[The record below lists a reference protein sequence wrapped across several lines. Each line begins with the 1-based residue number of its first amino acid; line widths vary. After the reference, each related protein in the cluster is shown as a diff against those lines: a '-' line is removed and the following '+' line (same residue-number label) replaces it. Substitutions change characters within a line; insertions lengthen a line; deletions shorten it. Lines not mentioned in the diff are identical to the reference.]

1 MSEEVN
7 LSEESNNSE
16 NEANNPENEA
26 NNSENEPLD
35 QKELLEDVAE
45 IRQMIHQQRFAECN
59 PMLFAIIK
67 NCPNQQ
73 PYIHR
78 LVQGLLSTV
87 IANLSLF
94 QRKKMS
100 SVMLGF
106 LKQDAKAIK
115 EFEIPETTPETRAK
129 LVSEAISE
137 LDQFLVDV
145 EMDIRSELGVFKD
158 LKKKGEEIDVKEV
171 KPTLEK
177 FVSREAMLFLNHDLS
192 KEEQDQAS
200 ATLYQ
205 EWEECREKIF
215 GRFVSSGHWNDE
227 ERAEVKDTILS
238 PTVDSLTSQL
248 LVSAITLSA
257 ATVFDMGKFTLLY
270 DIYRQTDDDE
280 VKVRALLGWLL
291 VSMNSS
297 CYEQHPDFLS
307 FAEQLTED
315 CKNDSDLLAE
325 IIKAQKMLAVT
336 VFSEQKSIDYTNDI
350 MSSLSKRFLGD
361 LKNKVADLLE
371 ADEDMRN
378 IFGVEDDEETS
389 DEESPIRSVDINTD
403 EDGDP
408 ALNVG
413 VDSPLSMDEMMD
425 KGIDILL
432 PQFKMLRDQTEFF
445 THLYNWFMPFYL
457 KNPHITEALGFVDEK
472 RKFCKA
478 FCSTARSCPAD
489 AYSLANL
496 IVSHPNEIPE
506 NIVDCYDDPEDE
518 EDGSKPA
525 DEEEIVN
532 EFFKEP
538 EEHRAKRI
546 RINYIRNLLRFS
558 KFYKEKD
565 ELFTILDEL
574 DDDKPAYAVLA
585 GPLFQ
590 DEFFDKYRMAIARYS
605 FRREFPDMVD
615 VMLEGVPC
623 DTLEM
628 HFMKGWVCMQ
638 KEDDHSLRMA
648 VDHFKEMLKMQPDMK
663 PVYLQLGI
671 CYRKLCQV
679 DEYLENFDKL
689 MEFKDSFSE
698 EELFELKLEKL
709 KFIVMNNRLEEAMP
723 LAYELD
729 YTHPESQMAGALLTQ
744 LLIKIGGE
752 HTEGNFQK
760 AHQRLDEYFAEVNEL
775 FGSFEKMK
783 KSGKDP
789 KNMMMQAMD
798 LFFKMMKNDKAAEA
812 YNNYSLGLLALIE
825 HQPKK
830 AVGPFFRAYAYYED
844 KDQDV
849 FFEVLREDYKWLK
862 NYGCSFT
869 DIMII
874 YNQVVAE
881 HQQSQEELKKYA
893 DKSE

>member
-16 NEANNPENEA
+16 NEANNPENE
-26 NNSENEPLD
+26 SLD

-45 IRQMIHQQRFAECN
+45 IRQLIHQQRFTECM
-59 PMLFAIIK
+59 PMLYAIIK
-67 NCPNQQ
+67 NCPNHQ
-73 PYIHR
+73 PYINR

-94 QRKKMS
+94 QRKKIS
-100 SVMLGF
+100 NEKLGF
-106 LKQDAKAIK
+106 LKLDAKAIK
-115 EFEIPETTPETRAK
+115 EFKIPETTPEAREK
-129 LVSEAISE
+129 LVSESISK

-145 EMDIRSELGVFKD
+145 EMDIRSELGIFKD
-158 LKKKGEEIDVKEV
+158 LKKQGEAIDIKEV

-200 ATLYQ
+200 ARLYQ
-205 EWEECREKIF
+205 EWEEYREKIF
-215 GRFVSSGHWNDE
+215 DRFVSSGYWNDE
-227 ERAEVKDTILS
+227 ERAAVKDTILS

-270 DIYRQTDDDE
+270 DIYRLADDDE

-291 VSMNSS
+291 VSMKSNS
-297 CYEQHPDFLS
+297 YEQHPDFRS

-315 CKNDSDLLAE
+315 CKNDPDLLAE

-350 MSSLSKRFLGD
+350 MASLSKRFLGD
-361 LKNKVADLLE
+361 LKDKVADLLE
-371 ADEDMRN
+371 ADEDMKN
-378 IFGVEDDEETS
+378 IFEIDEDEETS
-389 DEESPIRSVDINTD
+389 EESPIRSVDINTD
-403 EDGDP
+403 EDGIDNLD
-408 ALNVG
+408 A
-413 VDSPLSMDEMMD
+413 DIESPLSMDEMMD

-518 EDGSKPA
+518 GDGSEPA

-538 EEHRAKRI
+538 GEHRAKRI

-558 KFYKEKD
+558 KFYTAKD
-565 ELFTILDEL
+565 EIFNILDEL

-605 FRREFPDMVD
+605 FRREFPDLVE

-671 CYRKLCQV
+671 CYRKLSQV

-709 KFIVMNNRLEEAMP
+709 KFLIMNNRLEEAMP

-744 LLIKIGGE
+744 LLIKTGGE
-752 HTEGNFQK
+752 HAEENFKK

-783 KSGKDP
+783 KSGKNP

-869 DIMII
+869 DIMIV
-874 YNQVVAE
+874 YNQIVAE

>member
-7 LSEESNNSE
+7 LSEESNN
-16 NEANNPENEA
+16 PEEDV
-26 NNSENEPLD
+26 LD
-35 QKELLEDVAE
+35 QDFLLEKVDE
-45 IRQMIHQQRFAECN
+45 MRDLIHQQRFTECK
-59 PMLFAIIK
+59 PILVAIFE
-67 NCPNQQ
+67 NCPNHKQ
-73 PYIHR
+73 YMRR
-78 LVQGLLSTV
+78 LMHGLLKTV
-87 IANLSLF
+87 LANMSLL
-94 QRKKMS
+94 QCKKLPDD
-100 SVMLGF
+100 MLGF
-106 LKQDAKAIK
+106 LKQYVKPSEELD
-115 EFEIPETTPETRAK
+115 IPEMTPEARTKFVFGA
-129 LVSEAISE
+129 VSE
-137 LDQFLVDV
+137 LDQLLVDI
-145 EMDIRSELGVFKD
+145 EMDIRSDQGIFKD
-158 LKKKGEEIDVKEV
+158 LKKQGEAIDIKEV

-200 ATLYQ
+200 ARLYQ
-205 EWEECREKIF
+205 EWEEYREKIF
-215 GRFVSSGHWNDE
+215 DRFVSSGYWNNE
-227 ERAEVKDTILS
+227 ERAVVKDTILS

-270 DIYRQTDDDE
+270 DIYRLADDDE

-291 VSMNSS
+291 VSTNCGS
-297 CYEQHPDFLS
+297 YEQQPDFRS

-315 CKNDSDLLAE
+315 CKNDPDLLAE

-350 MSSLSKRFLGD
+350 MASLSKRFLDD
-361 LKNKVADLLE
+361 LRDKVADLLE

-378 IFGVEDDEETS
+378 IFGIEDDEETS
-389 DEESPIRSVDINTD
+389 EESPIRSDDTNTD
-403 EDGDP
+403 EDRIPNLD
-408 ALNVG
+408 A
-413 VDSPLSMDEMMD
+413 DIESPLSMDEMMD

-518 EDGSKPA
+518 EDGSESA
-525 DEEEIVN
+525 DEEEIVK
-532 EFFKEP
+532 EFFNEP

-546 RINYIRNLLRFS
+546 RINYIRNLMRFS
-558 KFYKEKD
+558 KFYTAKD
-565 ELFTILDEL
+565 EIFNIFDEL

-605 FRREFPDMVD
+605 FRREFPDLVE

-638 KEDDHSLRMA
+638 KGDNHSLRMA
-648 VDHFKEMLKMQPDMK
+648 VDYFKKMLKIKPDMK
-663 PVYLQLGI
+663 QVYLQLGT
-671 CYRKLCQV
+671 CYRNLIQV

-698 EELFELKLEKL
+698 EELFELKLDKL
-709 KFIVMNNRLEEAMP
+709 KFIVMNNRFEEAMP

-729 YTHPESQMAGALLTQ
+729 YTHPENQMAGALLTQ

-752 HTEGNFQK
+752 HAEENFQK

-783 KSGKDP
+783 KAGKDT

-798 LFFKMMKNDKAAEA
+798 LFFKMMKNDKLAEA

-830 AVGPFFRAYAYYED
+830 AMGPFFRVYAYYVE
-844 KDQDV
+844 KDENV
-849 FFEVLREDYKWLK
+849 FFEALKEDYKWLK
-862 NYGCSFT
+862 NYGCSYT
-869 DIMII
+869 DLMII

-881 HQQSQEELKKYA
+881 HQKSQEEIKKYA

>member
-7 LSEESNNSE
+7 LSEESNN
-16 NEANNPENEA
+16 PEEVLA
-26 NNSENEPLD
+26 
-35 QKELLEDVAE
+35 QKELLEDVVE

-59 PMLFAIIK
+59 PMLFAIVK
-67 NCPNQQ
+67 NSPNHQ

-87 IANLSLF
+87 IASLSLF
-94 QRKKMS
+94 QRKKIS
-100 SVMLGF
+100 TEMLGF
-106 LKQDAKAIK
+106 LKLDAKAVK
-115 EFEIPETTPETRAK
+115 EFKIPETTPEGRAK

-137 LDQFLVDV
+137 LDQFLVDI
-145 EMDIRSELGVFKD
+145 EMDIRSEQGIFKD
-158 LKKKGEEIDVKEV
+158 LKKQGEEIDIKEV

-200 ATLYQ
+200 ARLYQ
-205 EWEECREKIF
+205 EWEEYREKIF
-215 GRFVSSGHWNDE
+215 DRFVSSGYWNDE
-227 ERAEVKDTILS
+227 ERAVVKDTILS

-270 DIYRQTDDDE
+270 DIYRLADDDE

-291 VSMNSS
+291 VSTNCG
-297 CYEQHPDFLS
+297 CYEQQPDFRS

-350 MSSLSKRFLGD
+350 MASLSKRFLGD
-361 LKNKVADLLE
+361 LKDKVANLLE
-371 ADEDMRN
+371 ADEDMQN
-378 IFGVEDDEETS
+378 IFGIEDDEETS
-389 DEESPIRSVDINTD
+389 EESPIRSVDINTD
-403 EDGDP
+403 EDGIPNLD
-408 ALNVG
+408 VDM
-413 VDSPLSMDEMMD
+413 DSPLSMDEMMD

-518 EDGSKPA
+518 GDGSEPA

-538 EEHRAKRI
+538 GEHRAKRI

-558 KFYKEKD
+558 KFYTAKD
-565 ELFTILDEL
+565 EIFNILDEL

-605 FRREFPDMVD
+605 FRREFPDLVE

-648 VDHFKEMLKMQPDMK
+648 VDHFKKMLKIKPDMK
-663 PVYLQLGI
+663 QVYLQLGI
-671 CYRKLCQV
+671 CYRNLIQV

-698 EELFELKLEKL
+698 EELFELKLDKL
-709 KFIVMNNRLEEAMP
+709 KFIVMNNRFEEAMP

-729 YTHPESQMAGALLTQ
+729 YTHPENQMAGALLTQ

-752 HTEGNFQK
+752 HAEENFLK
-760 AHQRLDEYFAEVNEL
+760 AHQRLDEYFAEANEL

-783 KSGKDP
+783 KEGKDT

-830 AVGPFFRAYAYYED
+830 AMGPFFRAYAYYVE
-844 KDQDV
+844 KDENV
-849 FFEVLREDYKWLK
+849 FFEALKEDYKWLK
-862 NYGCSFT
+862 DYGCSYT
-869 DIMII
+869 DLMII

-881 HQQSQEELKKYA
+881 HQKSQEEIKKYA

>member
-7 LSEESNNSE
+7 LSEESNN
-16 NEANNPENEA
+16 PEEDV
-26 NNSENEPLD
+26 LD
-35 QKELLEDVAE
+35 QDFLLEKVDE
-45 IRQMIHQQRFAECN
+45 MRDLIHQQRFTECK
-59 PMLFAIIK
+59 PILVAIFE
-67 NCPNQQ
+67 NCPNHKQ
-73 PYIHR
+73 YMRR
-78 LVQGLLSTV
+78 LMHGLLKTV
-87 IANLSLF
+87 LANMSLL
-94 QRKKMS
+94 QCKKLPDD
-100 SVMLGF
+100 MLGF
-106 LKQDAKAIK
+106 LKQYVKPSEELD
-115 EFEIPETTPETRAK
+115 IPEMTPEARTKFVFGA
-129 LVSEAISE
+129 VSE
-137 LDQFLVDV
+137 LDQLLVDI
-145 EMDIRSELGVFKD
+145 EMDIRSDQGIFKD
-158 LKKKGEEIDVKEV
+158 LKKQGEAIDIKEV

-200 ATLYQ
+200 ARLYQ
-205 EWEECREKIF
+205 EWEEYREKIF
-215 GRFVSSGHWNDE
+215 DRFVSSGYWNNE
-227 ERAEVKDTILS
+227 ERAVVKDTILS

-270 DIYRQTDDDE
+270 DIYRLADDDE

-291 VSMNSS
+291 VSTNCGS
-297 CYEQHPDFLS
+297 YEQQPDFRS

-315 CKNDSDLLAE
+315 CKNDPDLLAE

-350 MSSLSKRFLGD
+350 MASLSKRFLDD
-361 LKNKVADLLE
+361 LRDKVADLLE

-378 IFGVEDDEETS
+378 IFGIEDDEETS
-389 DEESPIRSVDINTD
+389 EESPIRSDDTNTD
-403 EDGDP
+403 EDRIPNLD
-408 ALNVG
+408 A
-413 VDSPLSMDEMMD
+413 DIESPLSMDEMMD

-496 IVSHPNEIPE
+496 IVSHSNEIPE

-518 EDGSKPA
+518 EDGSESA
-525 DEEEIVN
+525 DEEEIVK
-532 EFFKEP
+532 EFFNEP

-546 RINYIRNLLRFS
+546 RINYIRNLMRFS
-558 KFYKEKD
+558 KFYTAKD
-565 ELFTILDEL
+565 ELFNIFDEL

-605 FRREFPDMVD
+605 FRREFPDLVE

-638 KEDDHSLRMA
+638 KGDNHSLRMA
-648 VDHFKEMLKMQPDMK
+648 VDHFKKMLKIKPDMK
-663 PVYLQLGI
+663 QVYLQLGT
-671 CYRKLCQV
+671 CYRNLIQV

-698 EELFELKLEKL
+698 EELFELKLDKL
-709 KFIVMNNRLEEAMP
+709 KFIVMNNRFEEAMP

-729 YTHPESQMAGALLTQ
+729 YTHPENQMAGALLTQ

-752 HTEGNFQK
+752 HTEENFQK

-783 KSGKDP
+783 KAGKDT

-798 LFFKMMKNDKAAEA
+798 LFFKMMKNDKLAEA

-830 AVGPFFRAYAYYED
+830 AMGPFFRVYAYYVE
-844 KDQDV
+844 KDENV
-849 FFEVLREDYKWLK
+849 FFEALKEDYKWLK
-862 NYGCSFT
+862 NYGCSYT
-869 DIMII
+869 DLMII

-881 HQQSQEELKKYA
+881 HQKSQEEIKKYA

>member
-7 LSEESNNSE
+7 LSEESNN
-16 NEANNPENEA
+16 PEEVLA
-26 NNSENEPLD
+26 
-35 QKELLEDVAE
+35 QKELLEDVVE

-59 PMLFAIIK
+59 PMLFAIVK
-67 NCPNQQ
+67 NSPNHQ

-87 IANLSLF
+87 IASLSLF
-94 QRKKMS
+94 QRKKIS
-100 SVMLGF
+100 TEMLGF
-106 LKQDAKAIK
+106 LKLDAKAVK
-115 EFEIPETTPETRAK
+115 EFKIPETTPEGRAK

-137 LDQFLVDV
+137 LDQFLVDI
-145 EMDIRSELGVFKD
+145 EMDIRSEQGIFKD
-158 LKKKGEEIDVKEV
+158 LKKQGEAIDIKEV

-200 ATLYQ
+200 ARLYQ
-205 EWEECREKIF
+205 EWEEYREKIF
-215 GRFVSSGHWNDE
+215 DRFVSSGYWNDE
-227 ERAEVKDTILS
+227 ERAVVKDTILS

-270 DIYRQTDDDE
+270 DIYRLADDDE

-291 VSMNSS
+291 VSTNCG
-297 CYEQHPDFLS
+297 CYEQQPDFRS

-350 MSSLSKRFLGD
+350 MASLSKRFLGD
-361 LKNKVADLLE
+361 LKDKVANLLE
-371 ADEDMRN
+371 ADEDMQN
-378 IFGVEDDEETS
+378 IFGIEDDEETS
-389 DEESPIRSVDINTD
+389 EESPIRSVDINTD
-403 EDGDP
+403 EDGIPNLD
-408 ALNVG
+408 VDM
-413 VDSPLSMDEMMD
+413 DSPLSMDEMMD

-432 PQFKMLRDQTEFF
+432 PQFKMLRDQTDFF

-518 EDGSKPA
+518 GDGSEPA

-538 EEHRAKRI
+538 GEHRAKRI

-558 KFYKEKD
+558 KFYTAKD
-565 ELFTILDEL
+565 EIFNILDEL

-605 FRREFPDMVD
+605 FRREFPDLVE

-638 KEDDHSLRMA
+638 KGDNHSLCMA
-648 VDHFKEMLKMQPDMK
+648 VDHFKKMLKIKPDMK
-663 PVYLQLGI
+663 QVYLQLGI
-671 CYRKLCQV
+671 CYRNLIQV

-698 EELFELKLEKL
+698 EELFELKLDKL
-709 KFIVMNNRLEEAMP
+709 KFIVMNNRFEEAMP

-729 YTHPESQMAGALLTQ
+729 YTHPENQMAGALLTQ

-752 HTEGNFQK
+752 HAEENFQK

-783 KSGKDP
+783 KEGKDT

-798 LFFKMMKNDKAAEA
+798 LFFKMMKNDKLAEA

-830 AVGPFFRAYAYYED
+830 AMGPFFRAYAYYVE
-844 KDQDV
+844 KDENV
-849 FFEVLREDYKWLK
+849 FFEALKEDYKWLK
-862 NYGCSFT
+862 NYGCSYT
-869 DIMII
+869 DLMII

-881 HQQSQEELKKYA
+881 HQKSQEEIKKYA

>member
-7 LSEESNNSE
+7 LSEESNN
-16 NEANNPENEA
+16 PEEVLA
-26 NNSENEPLD
+26 
-35 QKELLEDVAE
+35 QKELLEDVVE

-67 NCPNQQ
+67 NSPNHQ

-87 IANLSLF
+87 IASLSLF
-94 QRKKMS
+94 QRKKIS
-100 SVMLGF
+100 TEMLGF
-106 LKQDAKAIK
+106 LKLDAKAVK
-115 EFEIPETTPETRAK
+115 EFKIPETTPEGRAK
-129 LVSEAISE
+129 LVSDAISE
-137 LDQFLVDV
+137 LDQFLVDI
-145 EMDIRSELGVFKD
+145 EMDIRSEQGIFKD
-158 LKKKGEEIDVKEV
+158 LKKQGEAIDIKEV

-200 ATLYQ
+200 ARLYL
-205 EWEECREKIF
+205 EWEEYREKIF
-215 GRFVSSGHWNDE
+215 DRFVTAGYWNDE
-227 ERAEVKDTILS
+227 ERAVVKDTILS

-257 ATVFDMGKFTLLY
+257 ATVFDMDKFTLLY
-270 DIYRQTDDDE
+270 DIYRQADDDE

-291 VSMNSS
+291 VSTNCG
-297 CYEQHPDFLS
+297 CYEQHPDFRS

-315 CKNDSDLLAE
+315 CKNDPDLLAE

-350 MSSLSKRFLGD
+350 MASLSKRFLGD
-361 LKNKVADLLE
+361 LKDKVADLLE

-378 IFGVEDDEETS
+378 IFEIDEDEETS
-389 DEESPIRSVDINTD
+389 EESPIRSVDINTD
-403 EDGDP
+403 EDGIDNLD
-408 ALNVG
+408 A
-413 VDSPLSMDEMMD
+413 DIESPLSMDEMMD

-518 EDGSKPA
+518 EDGSVSA
-525 DEEEIVN
+525 DEEEIVK
-532 EFFKEP
+532 EFFNEP

-605 FRREFPDMVD
+605 FRREFPDLVE

-638 KEDDHSLRMA
+638 KGDNHSLCMA
-648 VDHFKEMLKMQPDMK
+648 VDHFKKMLKIKPDMK
-663 PVYLQLGI
+663 QVYLQLGI
-671 CYRKLCQV
+671 CYRNLIQV

-698 EELFELKLEKL
+698 EELFELKLDKL
-709 KFIVMNNRLEEAMP
+709 KFIVMNNRFEEAMP

-729 YTHPESQMAGALLTQ
+729 YTHPENQMAGALLTQ

-752 HTEGNFQK
+752 HAEGNFQK

-783 KSGKDP
+783 KEGKDT

-830 AVGPFFRAYAYYED
+830 AMGPFFRAYAYYVE
-844 KDQDV
+844 KDENV
-849 FFEVLREDYKWLK
+849 FFEALKEDYKWLK
-862 NYGCSFT
+862 NYGCSYT
-869 DIMII
+869 DLMII

-881 HQQSQEELKKYA
+881 HQKSQEEIKKYA

>member
-7 LSEESNNSE
+7 LSEESNN
-16 NEANNPENEA
+16 PEEV
-26 NNSENEPLD
+26 LD
-35 QKELLEDVAE
+35 QDFLLEKIDE
-45 IRQMIHQQRFAECN
+45 MRQLIHQQRFTECKPLLVAVFTPLPSN
-59 PMLFAIIK
+59 K
-67 NCPNQQ
+67 QYVN
-73 PYIHR
+73 R
-78 LVQGLLSTV
+78 LLQSLLTALA
-87 IANLSLF
+87 ANMSLF
-94 QRKKMS
+94 QRKKIPDG
-100 SVMLGF
+100 VFGF
-106 LKQDAKAIK
+106 PLQHIK
-115 EFEIPETTPETRAK
+115 SFEELDIPEMTPETRAK
-129 LVSEAISE
+129 YISSAISG
-137 LDQFLVDV
+137 LDQLLEDI
-145 EMDIRSELGVFKD
+145 EMDIRSDQGVFKD
-158 LKKKGEEIDVKEV
+158 LKKQGEAIDIKEV

-200 ATLYQ
+200 ARLYQ
-205 EWEECREKIF
+205 EWEEYREKIF
-215 GRFVSSGHWNDE
+215 GRFVSSGYWNDE
-227 ERAEVKDTILS
+227 ERAVVKDTILS

-291 VSMNSS
+291 VSTNCG
-297 CYEQHPDFLS
+297 CYEQQPDFRS

-350 MSSLSKRFLGD
+350 MASLSKRFLGD
-361 LKNKVADLLE
+361 LKDKVANLLE

-378 IFGVEDDEETS
+378 IFGIEDDEETS
-389 DEESPIRSVDINTD
+389 EESPIRSVDINTD
-403 EDGDP
+403 EDGVDN
-408 ALNVG
+408 LNVG

-432 PQFKMLRDQTEFF
+432 PQFKMLRDQTDFF

-457 KNPHITEALGFVDEK
+457 KNPHVTEALGFVDEK

-496 IVSHPNEIPE
+496 IISHPNEIPE

-518 EDGSKPA
+518 GDGSEPA

-538 EEHRAKRI
+538 GEHRAKRI

-605 FRREFPDMVD
+605 FRREFPDLVE

-638 KEDDHSLRMA
+638 KGDDHSLRMA
-648 VDHFKEMLKMQPDMK
+648 VDHFKKMLKIKPDMK
-663 PVYLQLGI
+663 QVYLQLGI
-671 CYRKLCQV
+671 CYRNLIQV

-698 EELFELKLEKL
+698 EELFKLKLDKL
-709 KFIVMNNRLEEAMP
+709 KFIVMNNRFEEAMP

-729 YTHPESQMAGALLTQ
+729 YTHLENQMAGALLTQ

-752 HTEGNFQK
+752 HAEENFQK
-760 AHQRLDEYFAEVNEL
+760 AHQRLDEYFAEANEL

-783 KSGKDP
+783 KEGKDT

-830 AVGPFFRAYAYYED
+830 AMGPFFRAYAYYVE
-844 KDQDV
+844 KDENV
-849 FFEVLREDYKWLK
+849 FFEALKEDYKWLK
-862 NYGCSFT
+862 NYGCSYT
-869 DIMII
+869 DLMII

-881 HQQSQEELKKYA
+881 HQKSQEEIKKYA

>member
-1 MSEEVN
+1 MSEKVN
-7 LSEESNNSE
+7 LSEESNSQE
-16 NEANNPENEA
+16 EV
-26 NNSENEPLD
+26 LD
-35 QKELLEDVAE
+35 QDELLEKIDE
-45 IRQMIHQQRFAECN
+45 MRQLIHQQRFTECK
-59 PMLFAIIK
+59 PMLVEVFTPFSSNKQYINRLMQSLLTSLFA
-67 NCPNQQ
+67 NM
-73 PYIHR
+73 
-78 LVQGLLSTV
+78 
-87 IANLSLF
+87 SLF
-94 QRKKMS
+94 QRKKIPDG
-100 SVMLGF
+100 VFGF
-106 LKQDAKAIK
+106 PIQHNKS
-115 EFEIPETTPETRAK
+115 FEELDIPEMTPETIAK
-129 LVSEAISE
+129 YISSTISG
-137 LDQFLVDV
+137 LDQLLVDV
-145 EMDIRSELGVFKD
+145 EMDIRSDQGVFKD
-158 LKKKGEEIDVKEV
+158 LKKLGEEIDIKEV
-171 KPTLEK
+171 KSTLEK

-200 ATLYQ
+200 ARLYQ

-215 GRFVSSGHWNDE
+215 GRFVSSGYWNDE
-227 ERAEVKDTILS
+227 ERAAVKDTILS

-291 VSMNSS
+291 VSMKSNS
-297 CYEQHPDFLS
+297 CEQHPDFRS

-361 LKNKVADLLE
+361 LKNKVADLLD

-378 IFGVEDDEETS
+378 LFGIDEDEETS
-389 DEESPIRSVDINTD
+389 EEESPIRSVDINTD
-403 EDGDP
+403 EDGVDN
-408 ALNVG
+408 LNVD

-432 PQFKMLRDQTEFF
+432 PQFKMLRDQTDFF

-457 KNPHITEALGFVDEK
+457 KNPHVTEALGFVDEK

-496 IVSHPNEIPE
+496 IISHPNEIPE

-518 EDGSKPA
+518 GDGSEPA

-538 EEHRAKRI
+538 GEHRAKRI

-605 FRREFPDMVD
+605 FRREFPDMVE

-638 KEDDHSLRMA
+638 KGDDHSLRMA
-648 VDHFKEMLKMQPDMK
+648 VDHFKKMLKIKPDMK
-663 PVYLQLGI
+663 QVYLQLGI
-671 CYRKLCQV
+671 CYRNLIQV

-698 EELFELKLEKL
+698 EELFELKLDKL
-709 KFIVMNNRLEEAMP
+709 KFIVMNNRFEEAMP

-729 YTHPESQMAGALLTQ
+729 YTHPENQMAGALLTQ

-752 HTEGNFQK
+752 HAEENFQK

-775 FGSFEKMK
+775 FGSFDKMK
-783 KSGKDP
+783 KSGKDT

-798 LFFKMMKNDKAAEA
+798 LFFKMMKNDKLAEA
-812 YNNYSLGLLALIE
+812 YNNYSQGLLALIE

-830 AVGPFFRAYAYYED
+830 ALEPFFRAYAYYVE
-844 KDQDV
+844 KDENV
-849 FFEVLREDYKWLK
+849 FFEALKEDYKWLK
-862 NYGCSFT
+862 NYGCSYT
-869 DIMII
+869 DLMII

-881 HQQSQEELKKYA
+881 HQQTEDELKKYA

>member
-7 LSEESNNSE
+7 LSEESNN
-16 NEANNPENEA
+16 PEEDV
-26 NNSENEPLD
+26 LD
-35 QKELLEDVAE
+35 QDFLLEKVDE
-45 IRQMIHQQRFAECN
+45 MRDLIHQQRFSECK
-59 PMLFAIIK
+59 PMLVEIFTPFSSNKQYINRLLQSLLTSLFA
-67 NCPNQQ
+67 NM
-73 PYIHR
+73 
-78 LVQGLLSTV
+78 
-87 IANLSLF
+87 SLF
-94 QRKKMS
+94 QRKKIPDG
-100 SVMLGF
+100 VFGF
-106 LKQDAKAIK
+106 PIQHNKS
-115 EFEIPETTPETRAK
+115 FEELDIPEMTPEARAK
-129 LVSEAISE
+129 YISSTISG
-137 LDQFLVDV
+137 LDQLLVDV
-145 EMDIRSELGVFKD
+145 EMDIRSDQGVFKD
-158 LKKKGEEIDVKEV
+158 LKKLGEEIDIKEV
-171 KPTLEK
+171 KSTLEK

-200 ATLYQ
+200 ARLYQ

-215 GRFVSSGHWNDE
+215 GRFVSSGYWNDE
-227 ERAEVKDTILS
+227 ERAAVKDTILS

-291 VSMNSS
+291 VSTNCG
-297 CYEQHPDFLS
+297 CYEQHPDFRS

-361 LKNKVADLLE
+361 LKNKVADLLD

-378 IFGVEDDEETS
+378 LFGIDEDEETS
-389 DEESPIRSVDINTD
+389 EEESPIRSVDINTD
-403 EDGDP
+403 EDGVDN
-408 ALNVG
+408 LNVD

-432 PQFKMLRDQTEFF
+432 PQFKMLRDQTDFF

-457 KNPHITEALGFVDEK
+457 KNPHVTEALGFVDEK

-496 IVSHPNEIPE
+496 IISHPNEIPE
-506 NIVDCYDDPEDE
+506 NIVDCYDDPEDDG
-518 EDGSKPA
+518 DGSEPA

-538 EEHRAKRI
+538 GEHRAKRI

-605 FRREFPDMVD
+605 FRREFPDMVE

-638 KEDDHSLRMA
+638 KGDDHSLRMA
-648 VDHFKEMLKMQPDMK
+648 VDHFKKMLKIKPDMK
-663 PVYLQLGI
+663 QVYLQLGI
-671 CYRKLCQV
+671 CYRNLIQV

-698 EELFELKLEKL
+698 EELFELKLDKL
-709 KFIVMNNRLEEAMP
+709 KFIVMNNRFEEAMP

-729 YTHPESQMAGALLTQ
+729 YTHPENQMAGALLTQ

-752 HTEGNFQK
+752 HAEENFQK

-775 FGSFEKMK
+775 FGSFDKMK
-783 KSGKDP
+783 KSGKDT

-798 LFFKMMKNDKAAEA
+798 LFFKMMKNDKLAEA
-812 YNNYSLGLLALIE
+812 YNNYSQGLLALIE

-830 AVGPFFRAYAYYED
+830 ALEPFFRAYAYYVE
-844 KDQDV
+844 KDENV
-849 FFEVLREDYKWLK
+849 FFEALKEDYKWLK
-862 NYGCSFT
+862 NYGCSYT
-869 DIMII
+869 DLMII

-881 HQQSQEELKKYA
+881 HQQTEDELKKYA

>member
-1 MSEEVN
+1 MSEKVN
-7 LSEESNNSE
+7 LSEESNSQE
-16 NEANNPENEA
+16 EV
-26 NNSENEPLD
+26 LD
-35 QKELLEDVAE
+35 QDELLEKIDE
-45 IRQMIHQQRFAECN
+45 MRQLIHQQRFTECK
-59 PMLFAIIK
+59 PMLVEVFTPFSSNKQYINRLMQSLLTSLFA
-67 NCPNQQ
+67 NM
-73 PYIHR
+73 
-78 LVQGLLSTV
+78 
-87 IANLSLF
+87 SLF
-94 QRKKMS
+94 QRKKIPDGVFGIPIQHNKS
-100 SVMLGF
+100 
-106 LKQDAKAIK
+106 
-115 EFEIPETTPETRAK
+115 FEELDIPEMTPETRVK
-129 LVSEAISE
+129 YISSTISG
-137 LDQFLVDV
+137 LDQLLVDI
-145 EMDIRSELGVFKD
+145 EMDIRSEQGIFKD
-158 LKKKGEEIDVKEV
+158 LKKQGETIDIKEV

-200 ATLYQ
+200 ARLYQ
-205 EWEECREKIF
+205 EWEEYREKIF
-215 GRFVSSGHWNDE
+215 DRFVSSGYWNDE
-227 ERAEVKDTILS
+227 ERAVVKDTILS
-238 PTVDSLTSQL
+238 PTVDSLSSQL

-297 CYEQHPDFLS
+297 YCEQQPDFRS

-315 CKNDSDLLAE
+315 CKNDPDLLAE

-350 MSSLSKRFLGD
+350 MASLSKRFLDD
-361 LKNKVADLLE
+361 LRDKVADLLE

-378 IFGVEDDEETS
+378 IFGIEDDEETS
-389 DEESPIRSVDINTD
+389 EESPIRSDDTNTD
-403 EDGDP
+403 KDGIPNLD
-408 ALNVG
+408 A
-413 VDSPLSMDEMMD
+413 DIESPLSMDEMMD

-518 EDGSKPA
+518 GDGSEPA

-538 EEHRAKRI
+538 GEHRAKRI

-605 FRREFPDMVD
+605 FRREFPDLVE

-638 KEDDHSLRMA
+638 KGDNHSLRMA
-648 VDHFKEMLKMQPDMK
+648 VDHFKKMLKIKPDMK
-663 PVYLQLGI
+663 QVYLQLGT
-671 CYRKLCQV
+671 CYRNLIQV

-698 EELFELKLEKL
+698 EELFELKLDKL
-709 KFIVMNNRLEEAMP
+709 KFIVMNNRFEEAMP

-729 YTHPESQMAGALLTQ
+729 YTHPENQMAGALLTQ

-752 HTEGNFQK
+752 HAEENFQK

-783 KSGKDP
+783 KAGKDT

-798 LFFKMMKNDKAAEA
+798 LFFKMMKNDKLAEA

-830 AVGPFFRAYAYYED
+830 AMGPFFRVYAYYVE
-844 KDQDV
+844 KDENV
-849 FFEVLREDYKWLK
+849 FFEALKEDYKWLK
-862 NYGCSFT
+862 NYGCSYT
-869 DIMII
+869 DLMII

-881 HQQSQEELKKYA
+881 HQKSQEEIKKYA

>member
-7 LSEESNNSE
+7 LSEESNN
-16 NEANNPENEA
+16 PEEDV
-26 NNSENEPLD
+26 LD
-35 QKELLEDVAE
+35 QDFLLEKVDE
-45 IRQMIHQQRFAECN
+45 MRDLIHQQRFTECK
-59 PMLFAIIK
+59 PILVAIFE
-67 NCPNQQ
+67 NCPNHKQ
-73 PYIHR
+73 YMRR
-78 LVQGLLSTV
+78 LMHGLLKTV
-87 IANLSLF
+87 LANMSLL
-94 QRKKMS
+94 QCKKLPDD
-100 SVMLGF
+100 MLGF
-106 LKQDAKAIK
+106 LKQYVKPSEELD
-115 EFEIPETTPETRAK
+115 IPEMTPEARTKFVFGA
-129 LVSEAISE
+129 VSE
-137 LDQFLVDV
+137 LDQLLVDI
-145 EMDIRSELGVFKD
+145 EMDIRSDQGIFKD
-158 LKKKGEEIDVKEV
+158 LKKQGEAIDIKEV

-192 KEEQDQAS
+192 KEKQDQAS
-200 ATLYQ
+200 ARLYQ
-205 EWEECREKIF
+205 EWEEYREKIF
-215 GRFVSSGHWNDE
+215 DRFVSSGYWNNE
-227 ERAEVKDTILS
+227 ERAVVKDTILS

-270 DIYRQTDDDE
+270 DIYRLADDDE

-291 VSMNSS
+291 VSTNCGS
-297 CYEQHPDFLS
+297 YEQQPDFRS

-315 CKNDSDLLAE
+315 CKNDPDLLAE

-350 MSSLSKRFLGD
+350 MASLSKRFLDD
-361 LKNKVADLLE
+361 LRDKVADLLE

-378 IFGVEDDEETS
+378 IFGIEDDEETS
-389 DEESPIRSVDINTD
+389 EESPIRSDDTNTD
-403 EDGDP
+403 EDRIPNLD
-408 ALNVG
+408 A
-413 VDSPLSMDEMMD
+413 DIESPLSMDEMMD

-518 EDGSKPA
+518 EDGSESA
-525 DEEEIVN
+525 DEEEIVK
-532 EFFKEP
+532 EFFNEP

-546 RINYIRNLLRFS
+546 RINYIRNLMRFS
-558 KFYKEKD
+558 KFYTAKD
-565 ELFTILDEL
+565 EIFNIFDEL

-605 FRREFPDMVD
+605 FRREFPDLVE

-638 KEDDHSLRMA
+638 KGDNHSLRMA
-648 VDHFKEMLKMQPDMK
+648 VDHFKKMLKIKPDMK
-663 PVYLQLGI
+663 QVYLQLGT
-671 CYRKLCQV
+671 CYRNLIQV

-698 EELFELKLEKL
+698 EELFELKLDKL
-709 KFIVMNNRLEEAMP
+709 KFIVMNNRFEEAMP

-729 YTHPESQMAGALLTQ
+729 YTHPENQMAGALLTQ

-752 HTEGNFQK
+752 HAEENFQK

-783 KSGKDP
+783 KAGKDT

-798 LFFKMMKNDKAAEA
+798 LFFKMMKNDKLAEA

-830 AVGPFFRAYAYYED
+830 AMGPFFRVYAYYVE
-844 KDQDV
+844 KDENV
-849 FFEVLREDYKWLK
+849 FFEALKEDYKWLK
-862 NYGCSFT
+862 NYGCSYT
-869 DIMII
+869 DLMII

-881 HQQSQEELKKYA
+881 HQKSQEEIKKYA

>member
-7 LSEESNNSE
+7 LSEESNN
-16 NEANNPENEA
+16 PEEV
-26 NNSENEPLD
+26 LD
-35 QKELLEDVAE
+35 QDELLEKIDE
-45 IRQMIHQQRFAECN
+45 MRQLIHQQRFTECKPLLVAVFTPLPSN
-59 PMLFAIIK
+59 K
-67 NCPNQQ
+67 QYVN
-73 PYIHR
+73 R
-78 LVQGLLSTV
+78 LLQSLLTALA
-87 IANLSLF
+87 ANMSLF
-94 QRKKMS
+94 QRKKIPDG
-100 SVMLGF
+100 VFGF
-106 LKQDAKAIK
+106 PLQHIK
-115 EFEIPETTPETRAK
+115 SFEELDIPEMTPETRAK
-129 LVSEAISE
+129 YISSAISG
-137 LDQFLVDV
+137 LDQLLEDI
-145 EMDIRSELGVFKD
+145 EMDIRSDQGVFKD
-158 LKKKGEEIDVKEV
+158 LKKQGEAIDIKEV

-200 ATLYQ
+200 ARLYQ
-205 EWEECREKIF
+205 EWEEYREKIF
-215 GRFVSSGHWNDE
+215 GRFVSSGHWTDE
-227 ERAEVKDTILS
+227 ECAAVKDTILS

-291 VSMNSS
+291 VSTNCG
-297 CYEQHPDFLS
+297 CYEQQPDFRS

-315 CKNDSDLLAE
+315 CKNDQDLLAD

-361 LKNKVADLLE
+361 LKNKVADLLD

-378 IFGVEDDEETS
+378 LFEIDEDEETS
-389 DEESPIRSVDINTD
+389 EEESPIRSVDINTD
-403 EDGDP
+403 EDGVDN
-408 ALNVG
+408 LNVG

-432 PQFKMLRDQTEFF
+432 PQFKMLRDQTDFF

-457 KNPHITEALGFVDEK
+457 KNPHVTEALGFVDEK

-496 IVSHPNEIPE
+496 IISHPNEIPE

-518 EDGSKPA
+518 GDGSEPA

-538 EEHRAKRI
+538 GEHRAKRI

-558 KFYKEKD
+558 KFYKGKD

-605 FRREFPDMVD
+605 FRREFPDMVE

-648 VDHFKEMLKMQPDMK
+648 VSHFKEMLKMQPDMK
-663 PVYLQLGI
+663 QVYLQLGI
-671 CYRKLCQV
+671 CYRNLIQV

-698 EELFELKLEKL
+698 EELFELKLDKL
-709 KFIVMNNRLEEAMP
+709 KFIVMNNRFEEAMP

-729 YTHPESQMAGALLTQ
+729 YTHPENQMAGALLTQ

-752 HTEGNFQK
+752 HAEENFQK
-760 AHQRLDEYFAEVNEL
+760 AHQRLDEYFAEANEL

-783 KSGKDP
+783 KEGKDT

-830 AVGPFFRAYAYYED
+830 ALEPFFRAYAYYVE
-844 KDQDV
+844 KDENV
-849 FFEVLREDYKWLK
+849 FFEALKEDYKWLK
-862 NYGCSFT
+862 NYGCSYT
-869 DIMII
+869 DLMII

-881 HQQSQEELKKYA
+881 HQQTEDELKKYA

>member
-7 LSEESNNSE
+7 LSEESNN
-16 NEANNPENEA
+16 PEEV
-26 NNSENEPLD
+26 LD
-35 QKELLEDVAE
+35 QDELLEKIDE
-45 IRQMIHQQRFAECN
+45 MRQLIHQQRFTECKPLLVAVFTPLPSN
-59 PMLFAIIK
+59 K
-67 NCPNQQ
+67 QYVN
-73 PYIHR
+73 R
-78 LVQGLLSTV
+78 LLQSLLTALA
-87 IANLSLF
+87 ANMSLF
-94 QRKKMS
+94 QRKKIPDG
-100 SVMLGF
+100 VFGF
-106 LKQDAKAIK
+106 PLQHIK
-115 EFEIPETTPETRAK
+115 SFEELDIPEMTPETRAK
-129 LVSEAISE
+129 YISSAISG
-137 LDQFLVDV
+137 LDQLLEDI
-145 EMDIRSELGVFKD
+145 EMDIRSDQGVFKD
-158 LKKKGEEIDVKEV
+158 LKKQGEAIDIKEV

-200 ATLYQ
+200 ARLYQ
-205 EWEECREKIF
+205 EWEEYREKIF
-215 GRFVSSGHWNDE
+215 GRFVSSGHWTDE
-227 ERAEVKDTILS
+227 ECAAVKDTILS

-297 CYEQHPDFLS
+297 YCEQHPDFRS

-315 CKNDSDLLAE
+315 CKNDQDLLAD

-361 LKNKVADLLE
+361 LKDKVADLLE

-378 IFGVEDDEETS
+378 LFEIDEDEETS
-389 DEESPIRSVDINTD
+389 EEESPIRSVDINTD
-403 EDGDP
+403 EDGVDN
-408 ALNVG
+408 LNVG

-432 PQFKMLRDQTEFF
+432 PQFKMLRDQTDFF

-457 KNPHITEALGFVDEK
+457 KNPHVTEALGFVDEK

-496 IVSHPNEIPE
+496 IISHPNEIPE

-518 EDGSKPA
+518 GDGSEPA

-538 EEHRAKRI
+538 GEHRAKRI

-558 KFYKEKD
+558 KFYKGKD

-605 FRREFPDMVD
+605 FRREFPDLVE

-648 VDHFKEMLKMQPDMK
+648 VSHFKEMLKMQPDMK
-663 PVYLQLGI
+663 QVYLQLGI
-671 CYRKLCQV
+671 CYRNLIQV

-698 EELFELKLEKL
+698 EELFELKLDKL
-709 KFIVMNNRLEEAMP
+709 KFIVMNNRFEEAMP

-729 YTHPESQMAGALLTQ
+729 YTHPENQMAGALLTQ

-752 HTEGNFQK
+752 HAEENFQK
-760 AHQRLDEYFAEVNEL
+760 AHQRLDEYFAEANEL

-783 KSGKDP
+783 KEGKDT

-830 AVGPFFRAYAYYED
+830 ALEPFFRAYAYYVE
-844 KDQDV
+844 KDENV
-849 FFEVLREDYKWLK
+849 FFEALKEDYKWLK
-862 NYGCSFT
+862 NYGCSYT
-869 DIMII
+869 DLMII

-881 HQQSQEELKKYA
+881 HQQTEDELKKYA

>member
-7 LSEESNNSE
+7 LSEESNN
-16 NEANNPENEA
+16 PEEVLA
-26 NNSENEPLD
+26 
-35 QKELLEDVAE
+35 QKELLEDVVE

-67 NCPNQQ
+67 NSPNHQ

-87 IANLSLF
+87 IASLSLF
-94 QRKKMS
+94 QRKKIS
-100 SVMLGF
+100 TEMLGF
-106 LKQDAKAIK
+106 LELDAKAVK
-115 EFEIPETTPETRAK
+115 EFKIPETTPEGRAK
-129 LVSEAISE
+129 LVSDAISE
-137 LDQFLVDV
+137 LDQFLVDI
-145 EMDIRSELGVFKD
+145 EMDIRSEQGIFKD
-158 LKKKGEEIDVKEV
+158 LKKQGEAIDIKEV

-200 ATLYQ
+200 ARLYQ
-205 EWEECREKIF
+205 EWEEYREKIF
-215 GRFVSSGHWNDE
+215 DRFVTAGYWNDE
-227 ERAEVKDTILS
+227 ERAVVKDTILS

-257 ATVFDMGKFTLLY
+257 ATVFDMDKFTLLY
-270 DIYRQTDDDE
+270 DIYRLADDDE

-291 VSMNSS
+291 VSTNCG
-297 CYEQHPDFLS
+297 CYEQHPDFRS

-315 CKNDSDLLAE
+315 CKNDPDLLAE

-361 LKNKVADLLE
+361 LKDKVADLLE

-378 IFGVEDDEETS
+378 IFEIDEDEETS
-389 DEESPIRSVDINTD
+389 EESPIRSVDINTD
-403 EDGDP
+403 EDGIDNLD
-408 ALNVG
+408 A
-413 VDSPLSMDEMMD
+413 DIESPLSMDEMMD

-518 EDGSKPA
+518 EDGSVSA
-525 DEEEIVN
+525 DEEEIVK
-532 EFFKEP
+532 EFFNEP

-605 FRREFPDMVD
+605 FRREFPDLVE

-623 DTLEM
+623 NTLEM

-638 KEDDHSLRMA
+638 KGDNHSLCMA
-648 VDHFKEMLKMQPDMK
+648 VDHFKKMLKIKPDMK
-663 PVYLQLGI
+663 QVYLQLGI
-671 CYRKLCQV
+671 CYRNLIQV

-698 EELFELKLEKL
+698 EELFELKLDKL
-709 KFIVMNNRLEEAMP
+709 KFIVMNNRFEEAMP

-729 YTHPESQMAGALLTQ
+729 YTHPENQMAGALLTQ

-752 HTEGNFQK
+752 HAEENFQK

-783 KSGKDP
+783 KEGKDT

-798 LFFKMMKNDKAAEA
+798 LFFKMMKNDKLAEA

-830 AVGPFFRAYAYYED
+830 AMGPFFRAYAYYVE
-844 KDQDV
+844 KDENV
-849 FFEVLREDYKWLK
+849 FFEALKEDYKWLK
-862 NYGCSFT
+862 SYGCSYT
-869 DIMII
+869 DLMII

-881 HQQSQEELKKYA
+881 HQKSQEEIKKYA

>member
-7 LSEESNNSE
+7 LSEESNN
-16 NEANNPENEA
+16 PEEDV
-26 NNSENEPLD
+26 LD
-35 QKELLEDVAE
+35 QDFLLEKVDE
-45 IRQMIHQQRFAECN
+45 MRDLIHQQRFSECK
-59 PMLFAIIK
+59 PMLVEVFTPFSSNKQYINRLMQSLLTSLFA
-67 NCPNQQ
+67 NM
-73 PYIHR
+73 
-78 LVQGLLSTV
+78 
-87 IANLSLF
+87 SLF
-94 QRKKMS
+94 QRKKIPDGVFGIPIQHNKS
-100 SVMLGF
+100 
-106 LKQDAKAIK
+106 
-115 EFEIPETTPETRAK
+115 FEELDIPEMTPETRAK
-129 LVSEAISE
+129 YISSTISG
-137 LDQFLVDV
+137 LDQLLVDI
-145 EMDIRSELGVFKD
+145 EMDIRSDQGVFKD
-158 LKKKGEEIDVKEV
+158 LKKLGEEIDIKEV
-171 KPTLEK
+171 KSALEK

-200 ATLYQ
+200 ARLYQ

-215 GRFVSSGHWNDE
+215 GRFVSSGHWTDE
-227 ERAEVKDTILS
+227 ERAAVKDTILS

-291 VSMNSS
+291 VSTNCG
-297 CYEQHPDFLS
+297 CYEQHPDFRS

-361 LKNKVADLLE
+361 LKNKVADLLD

-378 IFGVEDDEETS
+378 LFGIDEDEETS
-389 DEESPIRSVDINTD
+389 EEEIPIRSVDINTD
-403 EDGDP
+403 EDGVDN
-408 ALNVG
+408 LNVG

-432 PQFKMLRDQTEFF
+432 PQFKMLRDQTDFF

-457 KNPHITEALGFVDEK
+457 KNPHVTEALGFVDEK

-496 IVSHPNEIPE
+496 IISHPNEIPE

-518 EDGSKPA
+518 GDGSEPA

-538 EEHRAKRI
+538 GEHRAKRI

-605 FRREFPDMVD
+605 FRREFPDMVE

-638 KEDDHSLRMA
+638 KGDDHSLRMA
-648 VDHFKEMLKMQPDMK
+648 VDHFKKMLKIKPDMK
-663 PVYLQLGI
+663 QVYLQLGI
-671 CYRKLCQV
+671 CYRNLIQV

-698 EELFELKLEKL
+698 EELFELKLDKL
-709 KFIVMNNRLEEAMP
+709 KFIVMNNRSEEAMP

-729 YTHPESQMAGALLTQ
+729 YTHPENQMAGALLTQ

-752 HTEGNFQK
+752 HAEENFQK

-775 FGSFEKMK
+775 FGSFDKMK
-783 KSGKDP
+783 KEGKDT

-798 LFFKMMKNDKAAEA
+798 LFFKMMKNDKLAEA
-812 YNNYSLGLLALIE
+812 YNNYSQGLLALIE

-830 AVGPFFRAYAYYED
+830 ALEPFFRAYAYYVE
-844 KDQDV
+844 KDENV
-849 FFEVLREDYKWLK
+849 FFEALKEDYKWLK
-862 NYGCSFT
+862 NYGCSYT
-869 DIMII
+869 DLMII

-881 HQQSQEELKKYA
+881 HQQTEDELKKYA

>member
-7 LSEESNNSE
+7 LSEESNN
-16 NEANNPENEA
+16 PEEDV
-26 NNSENEPLD
+26 LD
-35 QKELLEDVAE
+35 QDFLLEKVDE
-45 IRQMIHQQRFAECN
+45 MRDLIHQQRFTECK
-59 PMLFAIIK
+59 PILVAIFE
-67 NCPNQQ
+67 NCPNHKQ
-73 PYIHR
+73 YMRR
-78 LVQGLLSTV
+78 LMHGLLKTV
-87 IANLSLF
+87 LANMSLL
-94 QRKKMS
+94 QCKKLPDD
-100 SVMLGF
+100 MLGF
-106 LKQDAKAIK
+106 LKQYVKPSEELD
-115 EFEIPETTPETRAK
+115 IPEMTPEARTKFVFGA
-129 LVSEAISE
+129 VSE
-137 LDQFLVDV
+137 LDQLLVDI
-145 EMDIRSELGVFKD
+145 EMDIRSDQGIFKD
-158 LKKKGEEIDVKEV
+158 LKKQGEAIDIKEV

-200 ATLYQ
+200 ARLYQ
-205 EWEECREKIF
+205 EWEEYREKIF
-215 GRFVSSGHWNDE
+215 DRFVSSGYWNNE
-227 ERAEVKDTILS
+227 ERAVVKDTILS

-270 DIYRQTDDDE
+270 DIYRLADDDE

-291 VSMNSS
+291 VSTNCGS
-297 CYEQHPDFLS
+297 YEQQPDFRS

-315 CKNDSDLLAE
+315 CKNDPDLLAE

-350 MSSLSKRFLGD
+350 MASLSKRFLDD
-361 LKNKVADLLE
+361 LRDKVADLLE

-378 IFGVEDDEETS
+378 IFGIEDDEETS
-389 DEESPIRSVDINTD
+389 EESPIRSDDTNTD
-403 EDGDP
+403 TDGIPNLD
-408 ALNVG
+408 A
-413 VDSPLSMDEMMD
+413 DIESPLSMDEMMD

-518 EDGSKPA
+518 EDGSESA
-525 DEEEIVN
+525 DEEEIVK
-532 EFFKEP
+532 EFFNEP

-546 RINYIRNLLRFS
+546 RINYIRNLMRFS
-558 KFYKEKD
+558 KFYTAKD
-565 ELFTILDEL
+565 EIFNIFDEL

-605 FRREFPDMVD
+605 FRREFPDLVE

-638 KEDDHSLRMA
+638 KGDNHSLRMA
-648 VDHFKEMLKMQPDMK
+648 VDHFKKMLKIKPDMK
-663 PVYLQLGI
+663 QVYLQLGT
-671 CYRKLCQV
+671 CYRNLIQV

-698 EELFELKLEKL
+698 EELFELKLDKL
-709 KFIVMNNRLEEAMP
+709 KFIVMNNRFEEAMP

-729 YTHPESQMAGALLTQ
+729 YTHPENQMAGALLTQ

-752 HTEGNFQK
+752 HAEENFQK

-783 KSGKDP
+783 KAGKDT

-798 LFFKMMKNDKAAEA
+798 LFFKMMKNDKLAEA

-830 AVGPFFRAYAYYED
+830 AMGPFFRVYAYYVE
-844 KDQDV
+844 KDENV
-849 FFEVLREDYKWLK
+849 FFEALKEDYKWLK
-862 NYGCSFT
+862 NYGCSYT
-869 DIMII
+869 DLMII

-881 HQQSQEELKKYA
+881 HQKSQEEIKKYA

>member
-7 LSEESNNSE
+7 LSEESNN
-16 NEANNPENEA
+16 PEEDV
-26 NNSENEPLD
+26 LD
-35 QKELLEDVAE
+35 QDFLLEKVDE
-45 IRQMIHQQRFAECN
+45 MRDLIHQQRFTECK
-59 PMLFAIIK
+59 PILVAIFE
-67 NCPNQQ
+67 NCPNHKQ
-73 PYIHR
+73 YMRR
-78 LVQGLLSTV
+78 LMHGLLKTV
-87 IANLSLF
+87 LANMSLL
-94 QRKKMS
+94 QCKKLPDD
-100 SVMLGF
+100 MLGF
-106 LKQDAKAIK
+106 LKQYVKPSEELD
-115 EFEIPETTPETRAK
+115 IPEMTPEARTKFVFGA
-129 LVSEAISE
+129 VSE
-137 LDQFLVDV
+137 LDQLLVDI
-145 EMDIRSELGVFKD
+145 EMDIRSDQGIFKD
-158 LKKKGEEIDVKEV
+158 LKKQGEAIDIKEV

-200 ATLYQ
+200 ARLYQ
-205 EWEECREKIF
+205 EWEEYREKIF
-215 GRFVSSGHWNDE
+215 DRFVSSGYWNNE
-227 ERAEVKDTILS
+227 ERAVVKDTILS

-270 DIYRQTDDDE
+270 DIYRLADDDE

-291 VSMNSS
+291 VSTNCGS
-297 CYEQHPDFLS
+297 YEQQPDFRS

-315 CKNDSDLLAE
+315 CKNDPDLLAE

-350 MSSLSKRFLGD
+350 MASLSKRFLDD
-361 LKNKVADLLE
+361 LRDKVADLLE

-378 IFGVEDDEETS
+378 IFGIEDDEETS
-389 DEESPIRSVDINTD
+389 EESSIRSDDTNTD
-403 EDGDP
+403 EDRIPNLD
-408 ALNVG
+408 A
-413 VDSPLSMDEMMD
+413 DIESPLSMDEMMD

-496 IVSHPNEIPE
+496 IVSHSNEIPE

-518 EDGSKPA
+518 EDGSESA
-525 DEEEIVN
+525 DEEEIVK
-532 EFFKEP
+532 EFFNEP

-546 RINYIRNLLRFS
+546 RINYIRNLMRFS
-558 KFYKEKD
+558 KFYTAKD
-565 ELFTILDEL
+565 EIFNIFDEL

-590 DEFFDKYRMAIARYS
+590 DEFFDKYRMAIARFS
-605 FRREFPDMVD
+605 FRREFPDLVE

-638 KEDDHSLRMA
+638 RGDNHSLRMA
-648 VDHFKEMLKMQPDMK
+648 VDYFKKMLKIKPDMK
-663 PVYLQLGI
+663 QVYLQLGT
-671 CYRKLCQV
+671 CYRNLIQV

-698 EELFELKLEKL
+698 EELFELKLDKL
-709 KFIVMNNRLEEAMP
+709 KFIVMNNRFEEAMP

-729 YTHPESQMAGALLTQ
+729 YTHPENQMAGALLTQ

-752 HTEGNFQK
+752 HAEENFQK

-783 KSGKDP
+783 KAGKDT

-798 LFFKMMKNDKAAEA
+798 LFFKMMKNDKLAEA

-830 AVGPFFRAYAYYED
+830 AMGPFFRVYAYYVE
-844 KDQDV
+844 KDENV
-849 FFEVLREDYKWLK
+849 FFEALKEDYKWLK
-862 NYGCSFT
+862 NYGCSYT
-869 DIMII
+869 DLMII

-881 HQQSQEELKKYA
+881 HQKSQEEIKKYA

>member
-7 LSEESNNSE
+7 LSEESNN
-16 NEANNPENEA
+16 PEEDV
-26 NNSENEPLD
+26 LD
-35 QKELLEDVAE
+35 QDFLLEKVDE
-45 IRQMIHQQRFAECN
+45 MRDLIHQQRFTECK
-59 PMLFAIIK
+59 PILVAIFE
-67 NCPNQQ
+67 NCPNHKQ
-73 PYIHR
+73 YMRR
-78 LVQGLLSTV
+78 LMHGLLKTV
-87 IANLSLF
+87 LANMSLL
-94 QRKKMS
+94 QCKKLPDD
-100 SVMLGF
+100 MLGF
-106 LKQDAKAIK
+106 LKQYVKPSEELD
-115 EFEIPETTPETRAK
+115 IPEMTPEARTKFVFGA
-129 LVSEAISE
+129 VSE
-137 LDQFLVDV
+137 LDQLLVDI
-145 EMDIRSELGVFKD
+145 EMDIRSDQGIFKD
-158 LKKKGEEIDVKEV
+158 LKKQGEAIDIKEV

-200 ATLYQ
+200 ARLYQ
-205 EWEECREKIF
+205 EWEEYREKIF
-215 GRFVSSGHWNDE
+215 DRFVSSGYWNNE
-227 ERAEVKDTILS
+227 ERAVVKDTILS

-270 DIYRQTDDDE
+270 DIYRLADDDE

-291 VSMNSS
+291 VSTNCGS
-297 CYEQHPDFLS
+297 YEQQPDFRS

-315 CKNDSDLLAE
+315 CKNDPDLLAE

-350 MSSLSKRFLGD
+350 MASLSKRFLDD
-361 LKNKVADLLE
+361 LRDKVADLLE

-378 IFGVEDDEETS
+378 IFGIEDDEETS
-389 DEESPIRSVDINTD
+389 EESPIRSDDTNTD
-403 EDGDP
+403 EDRIPNLD
-408 ALNVG
+408 A
-413 VDSPLSMDEMMD
+413 DIESPLSMDEMMD

-518 EDGSKPA
+518 EDGSESA
-525 DEEEIVN
+525 DEEEIVK
-532 EFFKEP
+532 EFFNEP

-546 RINYIRNLLRFS
+546 RINYIRNLMRFS
-558 KFYKEKD
+558 KFYTAKD
-565 ELFTILDEL
+565 EIFNILDEL

-605 FRREFPDMVD
+605 FRREFPDLVE

-638 KEDDHSLRMA
+638 KGDNHSLRMA
-648 VDHFKEMLKMQPDMK
+648 VDHFKKMLKIKPDMK
-663 PVYLQLGI
+663 QVYLQLGT
-671 CYRKLCQV
+671 CYRNLIQV

-698 EELFELKLEKL
+698 EELFELKLDKL
-709 KFIVMNNRLEEAMP
+709 KFIVMNNRFEEAMP

-729 YTHPESQMAGALLTQ
+729 YTHPENQMAGALLTQ

-752 HTEGNFQK
+752 HAEENFQK

-783 KSGKDP
+783 KEGKDT

-830 AVGPFFRAYAYYED
+830 AMGPFFRAYAYYVE
-844 KDQDV
+844 KDENV
-849 FFEVLREDYKWLK
+849 FFEALKEDYKWLK
-862 NYGCSFT
+862 NYGCSYT
-869 DIMII
+869 DLMII

-881 HQQSQEELKKYA
+881 HQKSQEEIKKYA

>member
-7 LSEESNNSE
+7 LSEESNN
-16 NEANNPENEA
+16 PEEV
-26 NNSENEPLD
+26 LD
-35 QKELLEDVAE
+35 QDELLEKIDE
-45 IRQMIHQQRFAECN
+45 MRQLIHQQRFTECKPLLVAVFTPLPSN
-59 PMLFAIIK
+59 K
-67 NCPNQQ
+67 QYVN
-73 PYIHR
+73 R
-78 LVQGLLSTV
+78 LLQSLLTALA
-87 IANLSLF
+87 ANMSLF
-94 QRKKMS
+94 QRKKIPDG
-100 SVMLGF
+100 VFGF
-106 LKQDAKAIK
+106 PLQHIK
-115 EFEIPETTPETRAK
+115 SFEELDIPEMTPETRAK
-129 LVSEAISE
+129 YISSAISG
-137 LDQFLVDV
+137 LDQLLEDI
-145 EMDIRSELGVFKD
+145 EMDIRSDQGVFKD
-158 LKKKGEEIDVKEV
+158 LKKQGEAIDIKEV

-200 ATLYQ
+200 ARLYQ
-205 EWEECREKIF
+205 EWEEYREKIF
-215 GRFVSSGHWNDE
+215 DRFVSSGYWNDE
-227 ERAEVKDTILS
+227 ERAVVKDTILS

-270 DIYRQTDDDE
+270 DIYRLADDDE

-291 VSMNSS
+291 VSTNCG
-297 CYEQHPDFLS
+297 CYEQQPDFRS

-350 MSSLSKRFLGD
+350 MASLSKRFLGD
-361 LKNKVADLLE
+361 LKDKVADLLE

-378 IFGVEDDEETS
+378 IFGIEDDEETS
-389 DEESPIRSVDINTD
+389 EESPIRSVDINTD
-403 EDGDP
+403 EDGIPNLD
-408 ALNVG
+408 VDM
-413 VDSPLSMDEMMD
+413 DSPLSMDEMMD

-496 IVSHPNEIPE
+496 IISHPNEIPE

-518 EDGSKPA
+518 GDGSEPA

-538 EEHRAKRI
+538 GEHRAKRI

-558 KFYKEKD
+558 KFYTAKD
-565 ELFTILDEL
+565 EIFNILDEL

-605 FRREFPDMVD
+605 FRREFPDLVE

-638 KEDDHSLRMA
+638 KGDDHSLRMA
-648 VDHFKEMLKMQPDMK
+648 VDHFKKMLKIKPDMK
-663 PVYLQLGI
+663 QVYLQLGI
-671 CYRKLCQV
+671 CYRNLIQV

-698 EELFELKLEKL
+698 EELFKLKLDKL
-709 KFIVMNNRLEEAMP
+709 KFIVMNNRFEEAMP

-729 YTHPESQMAGALLTQ
+729 YTHPENQMAGALLTQ

-752 HTEGNFQK
+752 HAEENFQK
-760 AHQRLDEYFAEVNEL
+760 AHQRLDEYFAEANEL

-783 KSGKDP
+783 KEGKDT

-830 AVGPFFRAYAYYED
+830 AMGPFFRAYAYYVE
-844 KDQDV
+844 KDENV
-849 FFEVLREDYKWLK
+849 FFEALKEDYKWLK
-862 NYGCSFT
+862 DYGCSYT
-869 DIMII
+869 DLMII

-881 HQQSQEELKKYA
+881 HQKSQEEIKKYA

>member
-7 LSEESNNSE
+7 LSEESNSQE
-16 NEANNPENEA
+16 EV
-26 NNSENEPLD
+26 LD
-35 QKELLEDVAE
+35 QDELLEKIDE
-45 IRQMIHQQRFAECN
+45 MRQLIHQQRFTECKPLLVAVFTPLPSN
-59 PMLFAIIK
+59 K
-67 NCPNQQ
+67 QYVN
-73 PYIHR
+73 R
-78 LVQGLLSTV
+78 LLQSLLTALA
-87 IANLSLF
+87 ANMSLF
-94 QRKKMS
+94 QRKKIPDG
-100 SVMLGF
+100 VFGF
-106 LKQDAKAIK
+106 PLQHIK
-115 EFEIPETTPETRAK
+115 SFEELDIPEMTPETRAK
-129 LVSEAISE
+129 YISSAISG
-137 LDQFLVDV
+137 LDQLLEDI
-145 EMDIRSELGVFKD
+145 EMDIRSEQGIFKD
-158 LKKKGEEIDVKEV
+158 LKKQGEAIDIKEV

-177 FVSREAMLFLNHDLS
+177 FVSREAMFFLNHDLS

-200 ATLYQ
+200 ARLYQ
-205 EWEECREKIF
+205 EWEEYREKIF
-215 GRFVSSGHWNDE
+215 DRFVSSGYWNDE
-227 ERAEVKDTILS
+227 ERAAVKDTILS

-270 DIYRQTDDDE
+270 DIYRLADDDE

-291 VSMNSS
+291 VSTNCG
-297 CYEQHPDFLS
+297 CYEQQPDFRS

-361 LKNKVADLLE
+361 LKDKVANLLE
-371 ADEDMRN
+371 ADEDMQN
-378 IFGVEDDEETS
+378 IFGIEDDEETS
-389 DEESPIRSVDINTD
+389 EESPIRSVDINTD
-403 EDGDP
+403 EDGIPNLD
-408 ALNVG
+408 VDM
-413 VDSPLSMDEMMD
+413 DSPLSMDEMMD

-518 EDGSKPA
+518 GDGSEPA

-538 EEHRAKRI
+538 GEHRAKRI

-558 KFYKEKD
+558 KFYTAKD
-565 ELFTILDEL
+565 EVFNILDEL

-605 FRREFPDMVD
+605 FRREFPDLVE

-638 KEDDHSLRMA
+638 KGDDHSLRMA
-648 VDHFKEMLKMQPDMK
+648 VDHFKKMLKIKPDMK
-663 PVYLQLGI
+663 QVYLQLGI
-671 CYRKLCQV
+671 CYRNLIQV

-698 EELFELKLEKL
+698 EELFELKLDKL
-709 KFIVMNNRLEEAMP
+709 KFIVMNNRFEEAMP

-729 YTHPESQMAGALLTQ
+729 YTHPENQMAGALLTQ

-752 HTEGNFQK
+752 HAEENFQK

-783 KSGKDP
+783 KEGKDT

-798 LFFKMMKNDKAAEA
+798 LFFKMMKNDKLAEA
-812 YNNYSLGLLALIE
+812 YNNYSQGLLALIE

-830 AVGPFFRAYAYYED
+830 AMGPFFRAYAYYVE
-844 KDQDV
+844 KDENV
-849 FFEVLREDYKWLK
+849 FFEALKEDYKWLK
-862 NYGCSFT
+862 NYGCSYT
-869 DIMII
+869 DLMII

-881 HQQSQEELKKYA
+881 HQKSQEEIKKYA

>member
-7 LSEESNNSE
+7 LSEESNN
-16 NEANNPENEA
+16 PEEV
-26 NNSENEPLD
+26 LD
-35 QKELLEDVAE
+35 QDELLEKIDE
-45 IRQMIHQQRFAECN
+45 MRQLIHQQRFTECKPLLVAVFTPLPSN
-59 PMLFAIIK
+59 K
-67 NCPNQQ
+67 QYVN
-73 PYIHR
+73 R
-78 LVQGLLSTV
+78 LLQSLLTALA
-87 IANLSLF
+87 ANMSLF
-94 QRKKMS
+94 QRKKIPDG
-100 SVMLGF
+100 VFGF
-106 LKQDAKAIK
+106 PLQHIK
-115 EFEIPETTPETRAK
+115 SFEELDIPEMTPETRAK
-129 LVSEAISE
+129 YISSAISG
-137 LDQFLVDV
+137 LDQLLEDI
-145 EMDIRSELGVFKD
+145 EMDIRSDQGVFKD
-158 LKKKGEEIDVKEV
+158 LKKQGEAIDIKEV

-200 ATLYQ
+200 ARLYQ
-205 EWEECREKIF
+205 EWEEYREKIF
-215 GRFVSSGHWNDE
+215 GRFVSSGHWTDE
-227 ERAEVKDTILS
+227 ECAAVKDTILS

-297 CYEQHPDFLS
+297 YYEQQPDFRS

-315 CKNDSDLLAE
+315 CKNDPDLLAD

-361 LKNKVADLLE
+361 LKNKVADLLD

-378 IFGVEDDEETS
+378 LFEIDEDEETS
-389 DEESPIRSVDINTD
+389 EEESPIRSVDINTD
-403 EDGDP
+403 EDGVDN
-408 ALNVG
+408 LNVG

-432 PQFKMLRDQTEFF
+432 PQFKMLRDQTDFF

-457 KNPHITEALGFVDEK
+457 KNPHVTEALGFVDEK

-496 IVSHPNEIPE
+496 IISHPNEIPE

-518 EDGSKPA
+518 GDGSEPA

-538 EEHRAKRI
+538 GEHRAKRI

-558 KFYKEKD
+558 KFYKGKD

-605 FRREFPDMVD
+605 FRREFPDMVE

-648 VDHFKEMLKMQPDMK
+648 VSHFKEMLKMQPDMK
-663 PVYLQLGI
+663 QVYLQLGI
-671 CYRKLCQV
+671 CYRNLIQV

-698 EELFELKLEKL
+698 EELFELKLDKL
-709 KFIVMNNRLEEAMP
+709 KFIVMNNRFEEAMP

-729 YTHPESQMAGALLTQ
+729 YTHPENQMAGALLTQ

-752 HTEGNFQK
+752 HAEENFQK
-760 AHQRLDEYFAEVNEL
+760 AHQRLDEYFAEANEL

-783 KSGKDP
+783 KEGKDT

-830 AVGPFFRAYAYYED
+830 ALEPFFRAYAYYVE
-844 KDQDV
+844 KDENV
-849 FFEVLREDYKWLK
+849 FFEALKEDYKWLK
-862 NYGCSFT
+862 NYGCSYT
-869 DIMII
+869 DLMII

-881 HQQSQEELKKYA
+881 HQQTEDELKKYA

>member
-7 LSEESNNSE
+7 LSEESNN
-16 NEANNPENEA
+16 PEEDV
-26 NNSENEPLD
+26 LD
-35 QKELLEDVAE
+35 QDFLLEKVDE
-45 IRQMIHQQRFAECN
+45 MRDLIHQQRFAECK
-59 PMLFAIIK
+59 PMLVEVFTPFSSNKQYINRLLQSLLTSLFA
-67 NCPNQQ
+67 NM
-73 PYIHR
+73 
-78 LVQGLLSTV
+78 
-87 IANLSLF
+87 SLF
-94 QRKKMS
+94 QRKKIPDGVFGIPIQHNKS
-100 SVMLGF
+100 
-106 LKQDAKAIK
+106 
-115 EFEIPETTPETRAK
+115 FEELDIPEMTPEARAK
-129 LVSEAISE
+129 YISSTISG
-137 LDQFLVDV
+137 LDQLLVDI
-145 EMDIRSELGVFKD
+145 EMDIRSEQGIFQD
-158 LKKKGEEIDVKEV
+158 LKTQGEAIDIKEV
-171 KPTLEK
+171 KSTLEK

-200 ATLYQ
+200 ARLYQ
-205 EWEECREKIF
+205 EWEEYREKIF
-215 GRFVSSGHWNDE
+215 DRFVSSGYWNDE
-227 ERAEVKDTILS
+227 ERAAVKDTILS

-270 DIYRQTDDDE
+270 DIYRLADDDE

-297 CYEQHPDFLS
+297 YCEQHPDFRS

-315 CKNDSDLLAE
+315 CKNDSGLLAE

-361 LKNKVADLLE
+361 LKNKVADLLD

-378 IFGVEDDEETS
+378 LFGIDEDEETS
-389 DEESPIRSVDINTD
+389 EEESPIRSVDINTD
-403 EDGDP
+403 EDGVDN
-408 ALNVG
+408 LNVD

-432 PQFKMLRDQTEFF
+432 PQFKMLRDQTDFF

-457 KNPHITEALGFVDEK
+457 KNPHVTEALGFVDEK

-496 IVSHPNEIPE
+496 IISHPNEIPE

-518 EDGSKPA
+518 GDGSEPA

-538 EEHRAKRI
+538 GEHRAKRI

-558 KFYKEKD
+558 KFYTAKD
-565 ELFTILDEL
+565 EIFNILDEL

-605 FRREFPDMVD
+605 FRREFPDLVE

-638 KEDDHSLRMA
+638 KGDNHSLRMA
-648 VDHFKEMLKMQPDMK
+648 VDHFKKMLKIKPDMK
-663 PVYLQLGI
+663 QVYLQLGI
-671 CYRKLCQV
+671 CYRNLIQV

-698 EELFELKLEKL
+698 EELFELKLDKL
-709 KFIVMNNRLEEAMP
+709 KFIVMNNRFEEAMP

-729 YTHPESQMAGALLTQ
+729 YTHPENQMAGALLTQ

-752 HTEGNFQK
+752 HAEENFQK

-775 FGSFEKMK
+775 FGSFDKMK
-783 KSGKDP
+783 KEGKDT

-798 LFFKMMKNDKAAEA
+798 LFFKMMKNDKLAEA
-812 YNNYSLGLLALIE
+812 YNNYSQGLLALIE
-825 HQPKK
+825 QQPKK
-830 AVGPFFRAYAYYED
+830 ALEPFFRAYAYYVE
-844 KDQDV
+844 KDEDV
-849 FFEVLREDYKWLK
+849 FFEALKEDYKWLK
-862 NYGCSFT
+862 NYGCSYT
-869 DIMII
+869 DLMII

-881 HQQSQEELKKYA
+881 HQQTEDELKKYA

>member
-7 LSEESNNSE
+7 LSEESNN
-16 NEANNPENEA
+16 PEEV
-26 NNSENEPLD
+26 LD
-35 QKELLEDVAE
+35 QDELLEKIDE
-45 IRQMIHQQRFAECN
+45 MRQLIHQQRFTECKPLLVAVFTPLPSN
-59 PMLFAIIK
+59 K
-67 NCPNQQ
+67 QYVN
-73 PYIHR
+73 R
-78 LVQGLLSTV
+78 LLQSLLTALA
-87 IANLSLF
+87 ANMSLF
-94 QRKKMS
+94 QRKKIPDG
-100 SVMLGF
+100 VFGF
-106 LKQDAKAIK
+106 PLQHIK
-115 EFEIPETTPETRAK
+115 SFEELDIPEMTPETRAK
-129 LVSEAISE
+129 YISSAISG
-137 LDQFLVDV
+137 LDQLLEDI
-145 EMDIRSELGVFKD
+145 EMDIRSDQGVFKD
-158 LKKKGEEIDVKEV
+158 LKKQGEAIDIKEV

-200 ATLYQ
+200 ARLYQ
-205 EWEECREKIF
+205 EWEEYREKIF
-215 GRFVSSGHWNDE
+215 GRFVSSGHWTDE
-227 ERAEVKDTILS
+227 ECAAVKDSILS

-297 CYEQHPDFLS
+297 YCEQQPDFRS

-361 LKNKVADLLE
+361 LKNKVADLLD

-378 IFGVEDDEETS
+378 LFEIDEDEETS
-389 DEESPIRSVDINTD
+389 EEESPIRSVDINTD
-403 EDGDP
+403 EDGVDN
-408 ALNVG
+408 LNVG

-432 PQFKMLRDQTEFF
+432 PQFKMLRDQTDFF

-457 KNPHITEALGFVDEK
+457 KNPHVTEALGFVDEK

-496 IVSHPNEIPE
+496 IISHPNEIPE

-518 EDGSKPA
+518 GDGSEPA

-538 EEHRAKRI
+538 GEHRAKRI

-605 FRREFPDMVD
+605 FRREFPDLVE

-628 HFMKGWVCMQ
+628 HFMQGWVCMQ

-648 VDHFKEMLKMQPDMK
+648 VDHFKKMLKIKPDMK
-663 PVYLQLGI
+663 QVYLQLGI
-671 CYRKLCQV
+671 CYRNLIQV

-689 MEFKDSFSE
+689 MELKDSFSE
-698 EELFELKLEKL
+698 EELFELKLDKL
-709 KFIVMNNRLEEAMP
+709 KFIVMNNRFEEAMP

-729 YTHPESQMAGALLTQ
+729 YTHPENQMAGALLTQ

-752 HTEGNFQK
+752 HAEENFQK
-760 AHQRLDEYFAEVNEL
+760 AHQRLDEYFAEANEL

-783 KSGKDP
+783 KAGKDT

-830 AVGPFFRAYAYYED
+830 AMGPFFRAYAYYVE
-844 KDQDV
+844 KDENV
-849 FFEVLREDYKWLK
+849 FFEALKEDYKWLK
-862 NYGCSFT
+862 NYGCSYT
-869 DIMII
+869 DLMII

-881 HQQSQEELKKYA
+881 HQKSQEEIKKYA

>member
-7 LSEESNNSE
+7 LSEESNN
-16 NEANNPENEA
+16 PEEVLA
-26 NNSENEPLD
+26 
-35 QKELLEDVAE
+35 QKELLEDVVE

-67 NCPNQQ
+67 NSPNHQ

-87 IANLSLF
+87 IASLSLF
-94 QRKKMS
+94 QRKKIS
-100 SVMLGF
+100 TEMLGF
-106 LKQDAKAIK
+106 LKLDAKAVK
-115 EFEIPETTPETRAK
+115 EFKIPETTPEGRAK
-129 LVSEAISE
+129 LVSDAISE
-137 LDQFLVDV
+137 LDQFLVDI
-145 EMDIRSELGVFKD
+145 EMDIRSEQGIFKD
-158 LKKKGEEIDVKEV
+158 LKKQGEAIDIKEV

-200 ATLYQ
+200 ARLYQ
-205 EWEECREKIF
+205 EWEEYREKIF
-215 GRFVSSGHWNDE
+215 DRFVTAGYWNDE
-227 ERAEVKDTILS
+227 ERAVVKDTILS

-257 ATVFDMGKFTLLY
+257 ATVFDMDKFTLLY
-270 DIYRQTDDDE
+270 DIYRLADDDE

-291 VSMNSS
+291 VSTNCG
-297 CYEQHPDFLS
+297 CYEQHPDFRS

-315 CKNDSDLLAE
+315 CKNDPDLLAE

-361 LKNKVADLLE
+361 LKDKVADLLE

-378 IFGVEDDEETS
+378 IFEIDEDEETS
-389 DEESPIRSVDINTD
+389 EESPIRSVDINTD
-403 EDGDP
+403 EDGIDNLD
-408 ALNVG
+408 A
-413 VDSPLSMDEMMD
+413 DIESPLSMDEMMD

-518 EDGSKPA
+518 EDGSESA
-525 DEEEIVN
+525 DEEEIVK
-532 EFFKEP
+532 EFFNEP

-546 RINYIRNLLRFS
+546 RINYIRNLMRFS
-558 KFYKEKD
+558 KFYTAKD

-585 GPLFQ
+585 DPLFQ

-605 FRREFPDMVD
+605 FRREFPDLVE

-638 KEDDHSLRMA
+638 KGDNHSLRMA
-648 VDHFKEMLKMQPDMK
+648 VDHFKKMLKIKPDMK
-663 PVYLQLGI
+663 QVYLQLGI
-671 CYRKLCQV
+671 CYRNLIQV

-698 EELFELKLEKL
+698 EELFELKLDKL
-709 KFIVMNNRLEEAMP
+709 KFIVMNNRFEEAMP

-729 YTHPESQMAGALLTQ
+729 YTHPENQMAGALLTQ

-752 HTEGNFQK
+752 HAEENFQK

-783 KSGKDP
+783 KEGKDT

-798 LFFKMMKNDKAAEA
+798 LFFKMMKNDKLAEA

-830 AVGPFFRAYAYYED
+830 AMGPFFRAYAYYVE
-844 KDQDV
+844 KDENV
-849 FFEVLREDYKWLK
+849 FFEALKEDYKWLK
-862 NYGCSFT
+862 NYGCSYT
-869 DIMII
+869 DLMII

-881 HQQSQEELKKYA
+881 HQKSQEEIKKYA

>member
-1 MSEEVN
+1 MSEEVK
-7 LSEESNNSE
+7 LSEESNN
-16 NEANNPENEA
+16 PEEDV
-26 NNSENEPLD
+26 LD
-35 QKELLEDVAE
+35 QDFLLEKVDE
-45 IRQMIHQQRFAECN
+45 MRDLIHQQRFSECK
-59 PMLFAIIK
+59 PMLVEVFTSFSSNKQYINRLLQSLLTSLFA
-67 NCPNQQ
+67 NM
-73 PYIHR
+73 
-78 LVQGLLSTV
+78 
-87 IANLSLF
+87 SLF
-94 QRKKMS
+94 QRKKIPDGVFGIPIEHNKS
-100 SVMLGF
+100 
-106 LKQDAKAIK
+106 
-115 EFEIPETTPETRAK
+115 FEELDIPEMTPEARAK
-129 LVSEAISE
+129 YISSTISG
-137 LDQFLVDV
+137 LNQLLVDV
-145 EMDIRSELGVFKD
+145 EMDIRSDQGVFKD
-158 LKKKGEEIDVKEV
+158 LKKLGEEIGIKEV
-171 KPTLEK
+171 KSTLEK

-200 ATLYQ
+200 ARLYQ

-215 GRFVSSGHWNDE
+215 GRFVSSGHWTDE
-227 ERAEVKDTILS
+227 ECAAVKDTILS

-297 CYEQHPDFLS
+297 YYEQQPDFRS

-315 CKNDSDLLAE
+315 CKNDQDLLAD

-361 LKNKVADLLE
+361 LKNKVADLLD

-378 IFGVEDDEETS
+378 LFGIDEDEETS
-389 DEESPIRSVDINTD
+389 EEESPIRSVDINTD
-403 EDGDP
+403 EDGVDN
-408 ALNVG
+408 LNVD

-432 PQFKMLRDQTEFF
+432 PQFKMLRDQTDFF

-457 KNPHITEALGFVDEK
+457 KNPHVTEALGFVDEK

-496 IVSHPNEIPE
+496 IISHPNEIPE

-518 EDGSKPA
+518 GDGSEPA

-538 EEHRAKRI
+538 GEHRAKRI

-605 FRREFPDMVD
+605 FRREFPDLVE

-638 KEDDHSLRMA
+638 KGNNHSLRMA
-648 VDHFKEMLKMQPDMK
+648 VDHFKKMLKMQPDMK
-663 PVYLQLGI
+663 QVYLQLGI
-671 CYRKLCQV
+671 CYRNLIQV

-698 EELFELKLEKL
+698 EELFELKLDKL
-709 KFIVMNNRLEEAMP
+709 KFIVMNNRFEEAMP

-729 YTHPESQMAGALLTQ
+729 YTHPENQMAGALLTQ

-752 HTEGNFQK
+752 HAEENFQK

-775 FGSFEKMK
+775 FGSFDKMK
-783 KSGKDP
+783 KSGKDT

-798 LFFKMMKNDKAAEA
+798 LFFKMMKNDKLAEA
-812 YNNYSLGLLALIE
+812 YNNYSQGLLALIE

-830 AVGPFFRAYAYYED
+830 ALEPFFRAYAYYVE
-844 KDQDV
+844 KDENV
-849 FFEVLREDYKWLK
+849 FFEALKEDYKWLK
-862 NYGCSFT
+862 NYGCSYT
-869 DIMII
+869 DLMII

-881 HQQSQEELKKYA
+881 HQQTEDELKKYA

>member
-7 LSEESNNSE
+7 LSEESNN
-16 NEANNPENEA
+16 PEEDV
-26 NNSENEPLD
+26 LD
-35 QKELLEDVAE
+35 QDFLLEKVDE
-45 IRQMIHQQRFAECN
+45 MRDLIHQQRFTECK
-59 PMLFAIIK
+59 PILVAIFE
-67 NCPNQQ
+67 NCPNHKQ
-73 PYIHR
+73 YMRR
-78 LVQGLLSTV
+78 LMHGLLKTV
-87 IANLSLF
+87 LANMSLL
-94 QRKKMS
+94 QCKKLPDN
-100 SVMLGF
+100 MLGF
-106 LKQDAKAIK
+106 LKQYVKPSEELD
-115 EFEIPETTPETRAK
+115 IPEMTPEARTKFVFGA
-129 LVSEAISE
+129 VSE
-137 LDQFLVDV
+137 LDQLLVDI
-145 EMDIRSELGVFKD
+145 EMDIRSDQGIFKD
-158 LKKKGEEIDVKEV
+158 LKKQGEAIDIKEV

-200 ATLYQ
+200 ARLYQ
-205 EWEECREKIF
+205 EWEEYREKIF
-215 GRFVSSGHWNDE
+215 DRFVSSGYWNNE
-227 ERAEVKDTILS
+227 ERAVVKDTILS

-270 DIYRQTDDDE
+270 DIYRLADDDE

-291 VSMNSS
+291 VSTNCGS
-297 CYEQHPDFLS
+297 YEQQPDFRS

-315 CKNDSDLLAE
+315 CKNDPDLLAE

-350 MSSLSKRFLGD
+350 MASLSKRFLDD
-361 LKNKVADLLE
+361 LRDKVADLLE

-378 IFGVEDDEETS
+378 IFGIEDDEETS
-389 DEESPIRSVDINTD
+389 EESPIRSDDTNTD
-403 EDGDP
+403 EDRIPNLD
-408 ALNVG
+408 A
-413 VDSPLSMDEMMD
+413 DIESPLSMDEMMD
-425 KGIDILL
+425 RGIDILL

-496 IVSHPNEIPE
+496 IVSHSNEIPE

-518 EDGSKPA
+518 EDGSESA
-525 DEEEIVN
+525 DEEEIVK
-532 EFFKEP
+532 EFFNEP

-546 RINYIRNLLRFS
+546 RINYIRNLMRFS
-558 KFYKEKD
+558 KFYTAKD
-565 ELFTILDEL
+565 EIFNIFDEL

-605 FRREFPDMVD
+605 FRREFPDLVE

-638 KEDDHSLRMA
+638 KGDNHSLRMA
-648 VDHFKEMLKMQPDMK
+648 VDHFKKMLKIKPDMK
-663 PVYLQLGI
+663 QVYLQLGT
-671 CYRKLCQV
+671 CYRNLIQV

-698 EELFELKLEKL
+698 EELFELKLDKL
-709 KFIVMNNRLEEAMP
+709 KFIVMNNRFEEAMP

-729 YTHPESQMAGALLTQ
+729 YTHPENQMAGALLTQ

-752 HTEGNFQK
+752 HAEENFQK

-783 KSGKDP
+783 KAGKDT

-798 LFFKMMKNDKAAEA
+798 LFFKMMKNDKLAEA

-830 AVGPFFRAYAYYED
+830 AMGPFFRVYAYYVE
-844 KDQDV
+844 KDENV
-849 FFEVLREDYKWLK
+849 FFEALKEDYKWLK
-862 NYGCSFT
+862 NYGCSYT
-869 DIMII
+869 DLMII

-881 HQQSQEELKKYA
+881 HQKSQEEIKKYA

>member
-7 LSEESNNSE
+7 LSEESNN
-16 NEANNPENEA
+16 PEEDV
-26 NNSENEPLD
+26 LD
-35 QKELLEDVAE
+35 QDFLLEKVDE
-45 IRQMIHQQRFAECN
+45 MRDLIHQQRFTECK
-59 PMLFAIIK
+59 PILVAIFE
-67 NCPNQQ
+67 NCPNHKQ
-73 PYIHR
+73 YMRR
-78 LVQGLLSTV
+78 LMHGLMKTV
-87 IANLSLF
+87 LANMSLL
-94 QRKKMS
+94 QCKKLPDD
-100 SVMLGF
+100 MLGF
-106 LKQDAKAIK
+106 LKQYVKPSEELD
-115 EFEIPETTPETRAK
+115 IPEMTPEARTKFVFGA
-129 LVSEAISE
+129 VSE
-137 LDQFLVDV
+137 LDQLLVDI
-145 EMDIRSELGVFKD
+145 EMDIRSDQGIFKD
-158 LKKKGEEIDVKEV
+158 LKKQGEAIDIKEV

-200 ATLYQ
+200 ARLYQ
-205 EWEECREKIF
+205 EWEEYREKIF
-215 GRFVSSGHWNDE
+215 DRFVSSGYWNNE
-227 ERAEVKDTILS
+227 ERAVVKDTILS

-270 DIYRQTDDDE
+270 DIYRLADDDE

-291 VSMNSS
+291 VSTNCG
-297 CYEQHPDFLS
+297 CYEQQPDFRS

-315 CKNDSDLLAE
+315 CKNDPDLLAE

-350 MSSLSKRFLGD
+350 MASLSKRFLDD
-361 LKNKVADLLE
+361 LRDKVADLLE

-378 IFGVEDDEETS
+378 IFGIEDDEETS
-389 DEESPIRSVDINTD
+389 EESPIRSDDTNTD
-403 EDGDP
+403 EDRIPNLD
-408 ALNVG
+408 A
-413 VDSPLSMDEMMD
+413 DIESPLSMDEMMD

-518 EDGSKPA
+518 EDGSESA
-525 DEEEIVN
+525 DEEEIVK
-532 EFFKEP
+532 EFFNEP

-546 RINYIRNLLRFS
+546 RINYIRNLMRFS
-558 KFYKEKD
+558 KFYTAKD
-565 ELFTILDEL
+565 EIFNIFDEL

-590 DEFFDKYRMAIARYS
+590 DEFFDKYRMAIARFS
-605 FRREFPDMVD
+605 FRREFPDLVE

-638 KEDDHSLRMA
+638 KGDNHSLRMA
-648 VDHFKEMLKMQPDMK
+648 VDHFKKMLKIKPDMK
-663 PVYLQLGI
+663 QVYLQLGT
-671 CYRKLCQV
+671 CYRNLIQV
-679 DEYLENFDKL
+679 DEYLDNFDKL

-698 EELFELKLEKL
+698 EELFELKLDKL
-709 KFIVMNNRLEEAMP
+709 KFIVMNNRFEEAMP

-729 YTHPESQMAGALLTQ
+729 YTHPENQMAGALLTQ

-752 HTEGNFQK
+752 HAEENFQK

-783 KSGKDP
+783 KAGKDT

-798 LFFKMMKNDKAAEA
+798 LFFKMMKNDKLAEA

-830 AVGPFFRAYAYYED
+830 AMGPFFRVYAYYVE
-844 KDQDV
+844 KDENV
-849 FFEVLREDYKWLK
+849 FFEALKEDYKWLK
-862 NYGCSFT
+862 NYGCSYT
-869 DIMII
+869 DLMII

-881 HQQSQEELKKYA
+881 HQKSQEEIKKYA

>member
-7 LSEESNNSE
+7 LSEESNN
-16 NEANNPENEA
+16 PEEVLA
-26 NNSENEPLD
+26 
-35 QKELLEDVAE
+35 QKELLEDVVE

-59 PMLFAIIK
+59 PMLFAIVK
-67 NCPNQQ
+67 NSPNHQ

-87 IANLSLF
+87 IASLSLF
-94 QRKKMS
+94 QRKKIS
-100 SVMLGF
+100 TEMLGF
-106 LKQDAKAIK
+106 LKLDAKAVK
-115 EFEIPETTPETRAK
+115 EFKIPETTPEGRAK

-137 LDQFLVDV
+137 LDQFLVDI
-145 EMDIRSELGVFKD
+145 EMDIRSEQGIFQD
-158 LKKKGEEIDVKEV
+158 LKKQGEEIDIKEV

-200 ATLYQ
+200 ARLYQ

-215 GRFVSSGHWNDE
+215 DRFVSSGYWNDE
-227 ERAEVKDTILS
+227 ERAVVKDTILS

-270 DIYRQTDDDE
+270 DIYRLADDDE

-291 VSMNSS
+291 VSTNCG
-297 CYEQHPDFLS
+297 CYEQQPDFRS

-350 MSSLSKRFLGD
+350 MASLSKRFLGD
-361 LKNKVADLLE
+361 LKDKVANLLE

-378 IFGVEDDEETS
+378 IFEIDDDEETS
-389 DEESPIRSVDINTD
+389 EESPIRSVDINTD
-403 EDGDP
+403 EDGIPNLD
-408 ALNVG
+408 VDM
-413 VDSPLSMDEMMD
+413 DSPLSMDEMMD

-432 PQFKMLRDQTEFF
+432 PQFKMLRDQTDFF

-518 EDGSKPA
+518 GDGSEPA

-538 EEHRAKRI
+538 GEHRAKRI

-558 KFYKEKD
+558 KFYTAKD
-565 ELFTILDEL
+565 EIFNILDEL

-605 FRREFPDMVD
+605 FRREFPDLVE

-638 KEDDHSLRMA
+638 KGDNHSLRMA
-648 VDHFKEMLKMQPDMK
+648 VDHFKKMLKIKPDMK
-663 PVYLQLGI
+663 QVYLQLGI
-671 CYRKLCQV
+671 CYRNLIQV

-698 EELFELKLEKL
+698 EELFELKLDKL
-709 KFIVMNNRLEEAMP
+709 KFIVMNNRFEEAMP

-729 YTHPESQMAGALLTQ
+729 YTHPENQMAGALLTQ

-752 HTEGNFQK
+752 HAEENFQK

-783 KSGKDP
+783 KEGKDT

-830 AVGPFFRAYAYYED
+830 AMGPFFRAYAYYVE
-844 KDQDV
+844 KDENV
-849 FFEVLREDYKWLK
+849 FFEALKEDYKWLK
-862 NYGCSFT
+862 NYGCSYT
-869 DIMII
+869 DLMII

-881 HQQSQEELKKYA
+881 HQKSQEEIKKYA

>member
-7 LSEESNNSE
+7 LSEESNN
-16 NEANNPENEA
+16 PEEVLA
-26 NNSENEPLD
+26 
-35 QKELLEDVAE
+35 QKELLEDVVE

-67 NCPNQQ
+67 NSPNHQ

-87 IANLSLF
+87 IASLSLF
-94 QRKKMS
+94 QRKKIS
-100 SVMLGF
+100 TEMLGF
-106 LKQDAKAIK
+106 LKLDAKAVK
-115 EFEIPETTPETRAK
+115 EFKIPETTPEGRAK

-137 LDQFLVDV
+137 LDQFLVDI
-145 EMDIRSELGVFKD
+145 EMDIRSEQGIFKD
-158 LKKKGEEIDVKEV
+158 LKKQGEAIDIKEV

-200 ATLYQ
+200 ARLYQ
-205 EWEECREKIF
+205 EWEEYREKIF
-215 GRFVSSGHWNDE
+215 DRFVSSGYWNDE
-227 ERAEVKDTILS
+227 ERAVVKDTILS

-270 DIYRQTDDDE
+270 DIYRLADDDE

-291 VSMNSS
+291 VSTNCG
-297 CYEQHPDFLS
+297 CYEQQPDFRS

-350 MSSLSKRFLGD
+350 MASLSKRFLGD
-361 LKNKVADLLE
+361 LKDKVANLLE
-371 ADEDMRN
+371 ADEDMQN
-378 IFGVEDDEETS
+378 IFGIEDDEETS
-389 DEESPIRSVDINTD
+389 EESPIRSVDINTD
-403 EDGDP
+403 EDGIPNLD
-408 ALNVG
+408 VDM
-413 VDSPLSMDEMMD
+413 DSPLSMDEMMD

-432 PQFKMLRDQTEFF
+432 PQFKMLRDQTDFF

-457 KNPHITEALGFVDEK
+457 KNPHVIEALGFVDEK

-518 EDGSKPA
+518 GDGSEPA

-538 EEHRAKRI
+538 GEHRAKRI

-558 KFYKEKD
+558 KFYTAKD
-565 ELFTILDEL
+565 EIFNILDEL

-605 FRREFPDMVD
+605 FRREFPDLVE

-648 VDHFKEMLKMQPDMK
+648 VDHFKKMLKIKPDMK
-663 PVYLQLGI
+663 QVYLQLGI
-671 CYRKLCQV
+671 CYRNLIQV

-698 EELFELKLEKL
+698 EELFELKLDKL
-709 KFIVMNNRLEEAMP
+709 KFIVMNNRFEEAMP

-729 YTHPESQMAGALLTQ
+729 YTHPENQMAGALLTQ

-752 HTEGNFQK
+752 HAEENFQK

-783 KSGKDP
+783 KEGKDT

-798 LFFKMMKNDKAAEA
+798 LFFKMMKNDKLAEA

-830 AVGPFFRAYAYYED
+830 AMGPFFRAYAYYVE
-844 KDQDV
+844 KDENV
-849 FFEVLREDYKWLK
+849 FFEALKEDYKWLK
-862 NYGCSFT
+862 NYGCSYT
-869 DIMII
+869 DLMII

-881 HQQSQEELKKYA
+881 HQKSQEEIKKYA

>member
-7 LSEESNNSE
+7 LSEESNN
-16 NEANNPENEA
+16 PEEVLA
-26 NNSENEPLD
+26 
-35 QKELLEDVAE
+35 QKELLEDVVE

-67 NCPNQQ
+67 NSPNHQ

-87 IANLSLF
+87 IASLSLF

-100 SVMLGF
+100 TEMLDF
-106 LKQDAKAIK
+106 LKLDAKSVK
-115 EFEIPETTPETRAK
+115 EFKIPETTPEGRAK

-137 LDQFLVDV
+137 LDQFLVDI
-145 EMDIRSELGVFKD
+145 EMDIRSEQGIFKD
-158 LKKKGEEIDVKEV
+158 LKKQGEAIDIKEV

-200 ATLYQ
+200 ARLYQ
-205 EWEECREKIF
+205 EWEEYREKIF
-215 GRFVSSGHWNDE
+215 DRFVSSGYWNDE
-227 ERAEVKDTILS
+227 ERAAVKDTILS

-270 DIYRQTDDDE
+270 DIYRLADDDE

-291 VSMNSS
+291 VSTNCG
-297 CYEQHPDFLS
+297 CYEQHPDFRS

-315 CKNDSDLLAE
+315 CKIDPDLLAD

-350 MSSLSKRFLGD
+350 MSSLSKRFLGE
-361 LKNKVADLLE
+361 LKDKVADLLE

-378 IFGVEDDEETS
+378 IFEIDEDEETS
-389 DEESPIRSVDINTD
+389 EESPIRSVDINTD
-403 EDGDP
+403 EDGIDNLD
-408 ALNVG
+408 A
-413 VDSPLSMDEMMD
+413 DIESPLSMDEMMD

-496 IVSHPNEIPE
+496 IVSHPKEIPE

-518 EDGSKPA
+518 GDGSEPA

-538 EEHRAKRI
+538 GEHRAKRI

-558 KFYKEKD
+558 KFYTAKD
-565 ELFTILDEL
+565 EIFNILDEL

-605 FRREFPDMVD
+605 FRREFPDLVE

-638 KEDDHSLRMA
+638 KGDNHSLRMA
-648 VDHFKEMLKMQPDMK
+648 VDHFKKMLKIKPDMK
-663 PVYLQLGI
+663 QVYLQLGI
-671 CYRKLCQV
+671 CYRNLIQV

-698 EELFELKLEKL
+698 EELFELKLDKL
-709 KFIVMNNRLEEAMP
+709 KFIVMNNRFEEAMP

-729 YTHPESQMAGALLTQ
+729 YTHPENQMAGALLTQ

-752 HTEGNFQK
+752 HTEENFQK

-783 KSGKDP
+783 KEGKDT

-798 LFFKMMKNDKAAEA
+798 LFFKMMKNDKLAEA

-830 AVGPFFRAYAYYED
+830 AMGPFFRAYAYYVE
-844 KDQDV
+844 KDENV
-849 FFEVLREDYKWLK
+849 FFEALKEDYKWLK
-862 NYGCSFT
+862 NYGCSYT
-869 DIMII
+869 DLMII

-881 HQQSQEELKKYA
+881 HQKSQEEIKKYA

>member
-7 LSEESNNSE
+7 LSEESNN
-16 NEANNPENEA
+16 PEE
-26 NNSENEPLD
+26 EVLD
-35 QKELLEDVAE
+35 QDFLLEKVDE
-45 IRQMIHQQRFAECN
+45 MRDLIHQQRFAECK
-59 PMLFAIIK
+59 PMLVAIFE
-67 NCPNQQ
+67 NCPNHKQ
-73 PYIHR
+73 YMRR
-78 LVQGLLSTV
+78 LMHGLLTTV
-87 IANLSLF
+87 LANMSLL
-94 QRKKMS
+94 QRKKLPDD
-100 SVMLGF
+100 MLGI
-106 LKQDAKAIK
+106 LKQYVKPSEELD
-115 EFEIPETTPETRAK
+115 IPEMT
-129 LVSEAISE
+129 LEARTKFVFGAVSE
-137 LDQFLVDV
+137 LDQLLVDI
-145 EMDIRSELGVFKD
+145 EMDIRSEQGIFKD
-158 LKKKGEEIDVKEV
+158 LKKQGEEIDIKEV

-200 ATLYQ
+200 ARLYQ

-215 GRFVSSGHWNDE
+215 GRFVSSGYWNDE
-227 ERAEVKDTILS
+227 ERAAVKDTILS

-270 DIYRQTDDDE
+270 DIYRLADDDE

-291 VSMNSS
+291 VSMNCG
-297 CYEQHPDFLS
+297 CYEQQPDFRS

-315 CKNDSDLLAE
+315 CKNDSGLLAE

-350 MSSLSKRFLGD
+350 MASLSKRFLGD
-361 LKNKVADLLE
+361 LKDKVANLLE
-371 ADEDMRN
+371 ADEDMQN
-378 IFGVEDDEETS
+378 IFEIDEDEETS
-389 DEESPIRSVDINTD
+389 EESPIRSVDINTD
-403 EDGDP
+403 EDGIPNLD
-408 ALNVG
+408 
-413 VDSPLSMDEMMD
+413 VDMESPLSMDEMMD

-518 EDGSKPA
+518 GDGSESA

-538 EEHRAKRI
+538 GEHRAKRI

-558 KFYKEKD
+558 KFYTAKD
-565 ELFTILDEL
+565 EIFNILDEL

-605 FRREFPDMVD
+605 FRREFPDLVE

-638 KEDDHSLRMA
+638 KGDNHSLRMA
-648 VDHFKEMLKMQPDMK
+648 VDHFKKMLKIKPDMK
-663 PVYLQLGI
+663 QVYLQLGI
-671 CYRKLCQV
+671 CYRNLIQV

-698 EELFELKLEKL
+698 EELFELKLDKL
-709 KFIVMNNRLEEAMP
+709 KFIVMNNRFEEAMP

-729 YTHPESQMAGALLTQ
+729 YTHPENQMAGALLTQ

-752 HTEGNFQK
+752 HAEENFQK
-760 AHQRLDEYFAEVNEL
+760 AHQRLDEYFAEANEL

-783 KSGKDP
+783 KEGKDT

-830 AVGPFFRAYAYYED
+830 AMGPFFRAYAYYVE
-844 KDQDV
+844 KDENV
-849 FFEVLREDYKWLK
+849 FFEALKEDYKWLK
-862 NYGCSFT
+862 NYGCSYT
-869 DIMII
+869 DLMII

-881 HQQSQEELKKYA
+881 HQQSQE
-893 DKSE
+893 

>member
-7 LSEESNNSE
+7 LSEESNN
-16 NEANNPENEA
+16 PEEDV
-26 NNSENEPLD
+26 LD
-35 QKELLEDVAE
+35 QDFLLEKVDE
-45 IRQMIHQQRFAECN
+45 MRDLIHQQRFSECK
-59 PMLFAIIK
+59 PMLVEVFTPFSSNKQYINRLMQSLLTSLFA
-67 NCPNQQ
+67 NM
-73 PYIHR
+73 
-78 LVQGLLSTV
+78 
-87 IANLSLF
+87 SLF
-94 QRKKMS
+94 QRKKIPDG
-100 SVMLGF
+100 VFGF
-106 LKQDAKAIK
+106 PIQHNKS
-115 EFEIPETTPETRAK
+115 FEELDIPEMTPEARAK
-129 LVSEAISE
+129 YISSTISG
-137 LDQFLVDV
+137 LDQLLVDV
-145 EMDIRSELGVFKD
+145 EMDIRSDQGVFKD
-158 LKKKGEEIDVKEV
+158 LKKLGEEIDIKEV
-171 KPTLEK
+171 KSTLEK

-200 ATLYQ
+200 ARLYQ

-215 GRFVSSGHWNDE
+215 GRFVSSGYWNDE
-227 ERAEVKDTILS
+227 ERAAVKDTILS

-291 VSMNSS
+291 VSTNCG
-297 CYEQHPDFLS
+297 CYEQHPDFRS

-361 LKNKVADLLE
+361 LKNKVADLLD

-378 IFGVEDDEETS
+378 LFGIDEDEETS
-389 DEESPIRSVDINTD
+389 EEESPIRSVDINTD
-403 EDGDP
+403 EDGVDN
-408 ALNVG
+408 LNVD

-432 PQFKMLRDQTEFF
+432 PQFKMLRDQTDFF

-457 KNPHITEALGFVDEK
+457 KNPHVTEALGFVDEK

-496 IVSHPNEIPE
+496 IISHPNEIPE

-518 EDGSKPA
+518 GDGSEPA

-538 EEHRAKRI
+538 GEHRAKRI

-605 FRREFPDMVD
+605 FRREFPDMVE

-638 KEDDHSLRMA
+638 KGDDHSLRMA
-648 VDHFKEMLKMQPDMK
+648 VDHFKKMLKIKPDMK
-663 PVYLQLGI
+663 QVYLQLGI
-671 CYRKLCQV
+671 CYRNLIQV

-698 EELFELKLEKL
+698 EELFELKLDKL
-709 KFIVMNNRLEEAMP
+709 KFIVMNNRFEEAMP

-729 YTHPESQMAGALLTQ
+729 YTHPENQMAGALLTQ

-752 HTEGNFQK
+752 HAEENFQK

-775 FGSFEKMK
+775 FGSFDKMK
-783 KSGKDP
+783 KSGKDT

-798 LFFKMMKNDKAAEA
+798 LFFKMMKNDKLAEA
-812 YNNYSLGLLALIE
+812 YNNYSQGLLALIE

-830 AVGPFFRAYAYYED
+830 ALEPFFRAYAYYVE
-844 KDQDV
+844 KDEDV
-849 FFEVLREDYKWLK
+849 FFEALKEDYKWLK
-862 NYGCSFT
+862 NYGCSYT
-869 DIMII
+869 DLMII

-881 HQQSQEELKKYA
+881 HQQTEDELKKYA

>member
-7 LSEESNNSE
+7 LSEESNN
-16 NEANNPENEA
+16 PEEDVLA
-26 NNSENEPLD
+26 
-35 QKELLEDVAE
+35 QKELLEDVVE

-59 PMLFAIIK
+59 QMLFAIIK
-67 NCPNQQ
+67 NCPNHQ
-73 PYIHR
+73 PYIQR

-87 IANLSLF
+87 IASLSLF

-100 SVMLGF
+100 TETLGF
-106 LKQDAKAIK
+106 LKLDAKAIK
-115 EFEIPETTPETRAK
+115 EFKIPETTPETRAK

-145 EMDIRSELGVFKD
+145 EMDIRSELGIFKD
-158 LKKKGEEIDVKEV
+158 LKKQGEAIDIKEV

-200 ATLYQ
+200 ARLYQ
-205 EWEECREKIF
+205 EWEEYREKIF
-215 GRFVSSGHWNDE
+215 DRFVSSGYWNDE
-227 ERAEVKDTILS
+227 ERAVVKDTILS

-270 DIYRQTDDDE
+270 DIYRLADDDE

-291 VSMNSS
+291 VSTNCG
-297 CYEQHPDFLS
+297 CYEQQPDFRS

-350 MSSLSKRFLGD
+350 MASLSKRFLGD
-361 LKNKVADLLE
+361 LKDKVANLLE
-371 ADEDMRN
+371 ADEDMQN
-378 IFGVEDDEETS
+378 IFGIEDDEETS
-389 DEESPIRSVDINTD
+389 EESPIRSVDINTD
-403 EDGDP
+403 EDGIPNLD
-408 ALNVG
+408 VDM
-413 VDSPLSMDEMMD
+413 DSPLSMDEMMD

-432 PQFKMLRDQTEFF
+432 PQFKMLRDQTDFF

-518 EDGSKPA
+518 GDGSEPA

-538 EEHRAKRI
+538 GEHRAKRI

-558 KFYKEKD
+558 KFYTAKD
-565 ELFTILDEL
+565 EIFNILDEL

-605 FRREFPDMVD
+605 FRREFPDLVE

-638 KEDDHSLRMA
+638 KGDNHSLCMA
-648 VDHFKEMLKMQPDMK
+648 VDHFKKMLKIKPDMK
-663 PVYLQLGI
+663 QVYLQLGI
-671 CYRKLCQV
+671 CYRNLIQV

-698 EELFELKLEKL
+698 EELFELKLDKL
-709 KFIVMNNRLEEAMP
+709 KFIVMNNRFEEAMP

-729 YTHPESQMAGALLTQ
+729 YTHPENQMAGALLTQ

-752 HTEGNFQK
+752 HAEENFLK
-760 AHQRLDEYFAEVNEL
+760 AHQRLDEYFAEANEL

-783 KSGKDP
+783 KEGKDT

-830 AVGPFFRAYAYYED
+830 AMGPFFRAYAYYVE
-844 KDQDV
+844 KDENV
-849 FFEVLREDYKWLK
+849 FFEALKEDYKWLK
-862 NYGCSFT
+862 NYGCSYT
-869 DIMII
+869 DLMII

-881 HQQSQEELKKYA
+881 HQKSQEEIKKYA

>member
-7 LSEESNNSE
+7 LSEESNSQE
-16 NEANNPENEA
+16 EV
-26 NNSENEPLD
+26 LD
-35 QKELLEDVAE
+35 QDELLEKIDE
-45 IRQMIHQQRFAECN
+45 MRQLIHQQRFTECKPLLVAVFTPLPSN
-59 PMLFAIIK
+59 K
-67 NCPNQQ
+67 QYVN
-73 PYIHR
+73 R
-78 LVQGLLSTV
+78 LLQSLLTALA
-87 IANLSLF
+87 ANMSLF
-94 QRKKMS
+94 QRKKIPDG
-100 SVMLGF
+100 VFGF
-106 LKQDAKAIK
+106 PLQHIK
-115 EFEIPETTPETRAK
+115 SFEELDIPEMTPETRAK
-129 LVSEAISE
+129 YISSAISG
-137 LDQFLVDV
+137 LDQLLEDI
-145 EMDIRSELGVFKD
+145 EMDIRSDQGVFKD
-158 LKKKGEEIDVKEV
+158 LKKQGEAIDIKEV

-200 ATLYQ
+200 ARLYQ
-205 EWEECREKIF
+205 EWEEYREKIF
-215 GRFVSSGHWNDE
+215 GRFVSSGHWTDE
-227 ERAEVKDTILS
+227 ECVAVKDSILS

-270 DIYRQTDDDE
+270 DIYRLADDDE

-291 VSMNSS
+291 VSTNCG
-297 CYEQHPDFLS
+297 CYEQQPDFRS

-350 MSSLSKRFLGD
+350 MASLSNRFLGD
-361 LKNKVADLLE
+361 LKNKVADLLD

-378 IFGVEDDEETS
+378 LFGIDEDEETS
-389 DEESPIRSVDINTD
+389 EEESPIRSVDINTD
-403 EDGDP
+403 EDGVDN
-408 ALNVG
+408 LNVD

-432 PQFKMLRDQTEFF
+432 PQFKMLRDQTDFF

-518 EDGSKPA
+518 GDGSEPA

-538 EEHRAKRI
+538 GEHRAKRI

-558 KFYKEKD
+558 KFYTAKD
-565 ELFTILDEL
+565 EIFNILDEL

-605 FRREFPDMVD
+605 FRREFPDLVE

-638 KEDDHSLRMA
+638 KGDNHSLCMA
-648 VDHFKEMLKMQPDMK
+648 VDHFKKMLKIKPDMK
-663 PVYLQLGI
+663 QVYLQLGI
-671 CYRKLCQV
+671 CYRNLIQV

-698 EELFELKLEKL
+698 EELFELKLDKL
-709 KFIVMNNRLEEAMP
+709 KFIVMNNRFEEAMP

-729 YTHPESQMAGALLTQ
+729 YTHPENQMAGALLTQ

-752 HTEGNFQK
+752 HAEENFQK

-775 FGSFEKMK
+775 FGSFDKMK
-783 KSGKDP
+783 KSGKDT

-798 LFFKMMKNDKAAEA
+798 LFFKMMKNDKLAEA
-812 YNNYSLGLLALIE
+812 YNNYSQGLLALIE

-830 AVGPFFRAYAYYED
+830 ALEPFFRAYAYYVE
-844 KDQDV
+844 KDENV
-849 FFEVLREDYKWLK
+849 FFEALKEDYKWLK
-862 NYGCSFT
+862 NYGCSYT
-869 DIMII
+869 DLMII

-881 HQQSQEELKKYA
+881 HQQTEDELKKYA

>member
-7 LSEESNNSE
+7 LSEESNN
-16 NEANNPENEA
+16 PEEV
-26 NNSENEPLD
+26 LD
-35 QKELLEDVAE
+35 QDELLEKIDE
-45 IRQMIHQQRFAECN
+45 MRQLIHQQRFTECKPLLVAVFTPLPSN
-59 PMLFAIIK
+59 K
-67 NCPNQQ
+67 QYVN
-73 PYIHR
+73 R
-78 LVQGLLSTV
+78 LLQSLLTALA
-87 IANLSLF
+87 ANMSLF
-94 QRKKMS
+94 QRKKIPDG
-100 SVMLGF
+100 VFGF
-106 LKQDAKAIK
+106 PLQHIK
-115 EFEIPETTPETRAK
+115 SFEELDIPEMTPETRAK
-129 LVSEAISE
+129 YISSAISG
-137 LDQFLVDV
+137 LDQLLEDI
-145 EMDIRSELGVFKD
+145 EMDIRSDQGVFKD
-158 LKKKGEEIDVKEV
+158 LKKQGEAIDIKEV
-171 KPTLEK
+171 KSTLEK

-200 ATLYQ
+200 ARLYQ
-205 EWEECREKIF
+205 EWEEYREKIF
-215 GRFVSSGHWNDE
+215 GRFVSSGHWTDE
-227 ERAEVKDTILS
+227 ECVAVKDSILS

-297 CYEQHPDFLS
+297 YCEQHPDFRS

-315 CKNDSDLLAE
+315 CKNDQDLLAD

-361 LKNKVADLLE
+361 LKNKVADLLD

-378 IFGVEDDEETS
+378 LFEIDEDEETS
-389 DEESPIRSVDINTD
+389 EEESPIRSVDINTD
-403 EDGDP
+403 EDGVDN
-408 ALNVG
+408 LNVG

-432 PQFKMLRDQTEFF
+432 PQFKMLRDQTDFF

-457 KNPHITEALGFVDEK
+457 KNPHVTEALGFVDEK

-496 IVSHPNEIPE
+496 IISHPNEIPE

-518 EDGSKPA
+518 GDGSEPA

-538 EEHRAKRI
+538 GEHRAKRI

-558 KFYKEKD
+558 KFYKGKD

-605 FRREFPDMVD
+605 FRREFPDMVE

-648 VDHFKEMLKMQPDMK
+648 VSHFKEMLKMQPDMK
-663 PVYLQLGI
+663 QVYLQLGI
-671 CYRKLCQV
+671 CYRNLIQV

-698 EELFELKLEKL
+698 EELFELKLDKL
-709 KFIVMNNRLEEAMP
+709 KFIVMNNRFEEAMP

-729 YTHPESQMAGALLTQ
+729 YTHPENQMAGALLTQ

-752 HTEGNFQK
+752 HAEENFQK
-760 AHQRLDEYFAEVNEL
+760 AHQRLDEYFAEANEL

-783 KSGKDP
+783 KEGKDT

-830 AVGPFFRAYAYYED
+830 ALEPFFRAYAYYVE
-844 KDQDV
+844 KDENV
-849 FFEVLREDYKWLK
+849 FFEALKEDYKWLK
-862 NYGCSFT
+862 NYGCSYT
-869 DIMII
+869 DLMII

-881 HQQSQEELKKYA
+881 HLQTEDELKKYA

>member
-7 LSEESNNSE
+7 LSEESNSQE
-16 NEANNPENEA
+16 EV
-26 NNSENEPLD
+26 LD
-35 QKELLEDVAE
+35 QDFLLEKIDE
-45 IRQMIHQQRFAECN
+45 MRQLIHQQRFSECK
-59 PMLFAIIK
+59 PMLVEVFIPFSSNKQYINRLMQSLLTSLFA
-67 NCPNQQ
+67 NM
-73 PYIHR
+73 
-78 LVQGLLSTV
+78 
-87 IANLSLF
+87 SLF
-94 QRKKMS
+94 QRKKIPDGVFGIPIQHNKS
-100 SVMLGF
+100 
-106 LKQDAKAIK
+106 
-115 EFEIPETTPETRAK
+115 FEELDIPEMTPEARAK
-129 LVSEAISE
+129 YISSTISG
-137 LDQFLVDV
+137 LDQLLVDV
-145 EMDIRSELGVFKD
+145 EMDIRSDQGVFKD
-158 LKKKGEEIDVKEV
+158 LKKLGEEIDIKEV
-171 KPTLEK
+171 KSTLEK

-200 ATLYQ
+200 ARLYQ

-215 GRFVSSGHWNDE
+215 GRFVSSGHWTDE
-227 ERAEVKDTILS
+227 ECAAVKDTILS

-291 VSMNSS
+291 VSTNCG
-297 CYEQHPDFLS
+297 CYEQHPDFRS

-315 CKNDSDLLAE
+315 CKNDQDLLAE

-361 LKNKVADLLE
+361 LKNKVADLLD

-378 IFGVEDDEETS
+378 LFGIDEDEETS
-389 DEESPIRSVDINTD
+389 EEESPIRSVDINTD
-403 EDGDP
+403 EDGVDN
-408 ALNVG
+408 LNVD

-432 PQFKMLRDQTEFF
+432 PQFKMLRDQTDFF

-457 KNPHITEALGFVDEK
+457 KNPHVTEALGFVDEK

-496 IVSHPNEIPE
+496 IISHPNEIPE

-518 EDGSKPA
+518 GDGSEPA

-538 EEHRAKRI
+538 GEHRAKRI

-558 KFYKEKD
+558 KFYTAKD
-565 ELFTILDEL
+565 EIFNILDEL

-605 FRREFPDMVD
+605 FRREFPDLVE

-638 KEDDHSLRMA
+638 KGDNHSLCMA
-648 VDHFKEMLKMQPDMK
+648 VDHFKKMLKIKPDMK
-663 PVYLQLGI
+663 QVYLQLGI
-671 CYRKLCQV
+671 CYRNLIQV

-698 EELFELKLEKL
+698 EELFELKLDKL
-709 KFIVMNNRLEEAMP
+709 KFIVMNNRFEEAMP

-729 YTHPESQMAGALLTQ
+729 YTHPENQMAGALLTQ

-752 HTEGNFQK
+752 HAEENFQK

-775 FGSFEKMK
+775 FGSFDKMK
-783 KSGKDP
+783 KSGKDT

-798 LFFKMMKNDKAAEA
+798 LFFKMMKNDKLAEA
-812 YNNYSLGLLALIE
+812 YNNYSQGLLALIE

-830 AVGPFFRAYAYYED
+830 ALEPFFRAYAYYVE
-844 KDQDV
+844 KDENV
-849 FFEVLREDYKWLK
+849 FFEALKEDYKWLK
-862 NYGCSFT
+862 NYGCSYT
-869 DIMII
+869 DLMII

-881 HQQSQEELKKYA
+881 HQQTEDELKKYA

>member
-7 LSEESNNSE
+7 LSEESNN
-16 NEANNPENEA
+16 PEE
-26 NNSENEPLD
+26 EVLD
-35 QKELLEDVAE
+35 QDFLLEKVDE
-45 IRQMIHQQRFAECN
+45 MRDLIHQQRFSECK
-59 PMLFAIIK
+59 PMLVEVFTPFSSNKQYINRLLQSLLTSLFA
-67 NCPNQQ
+67 NM
-73 PYIHR
+73 
-78 LVQGLLSTV
+78 
-87 IANLSLF
+87 SLF
-94 QRKKMS
+94 QRKKIS
-100 SVMLGF
+100 DGVFGF
-106 LKQDAKAIK
+106 PIQHNKS
-115 EFEIPETTPETRAK
+115 FEELDIPEMTPEARAK
-129 LVSEAISE
+129 YISSTISG
-137 LDQFLVDV
+137 LDQLLVDV
-145 EMDIRSELGVFKD
+145 EMDIRSEQGIFKD
-158 LKKKGEEIDVKEV
+158 LKKQGEAIDIKEV

-200 ATLYQ
+200 ARLYQ
-205 EWEECREKIF
+205 EWEEYREKIF
-215 GRFVSSGHWNDE
+215 DRFVSSGYWNDE
-227 ERAEVKDTILS
+227 ERAVVKDTILS

-270 DIYRQTDDDE
+270 DIYRLADDDE

-291 VSMNSS
+291 VSTNCG
-297 CYEQHPDFLS
+297 CYEQQPDFRS

-315 CKNDSDLLAE
+315 CKNDQDLLAE

-350 MSSLSKRFLGD
+350 MASLSKRFLGD
-361 LKNKVADLLE
+361 LKDKVANLLE

-378 IFGVEDDEETS
+378 IFEIDEDEETS
-389 DEESPIRSVDINTD
+389 EESPIRSVDINTD
-403 EDGDP
+403 EDGIPNLD
-408 ALNVG
+408 VDM
-413 VDSPLSMDEMMD
+413 DSPLSMDEMMD

-518 EDGSKPA
+518 GDGSEPA

-538 EEHRAKRI
+538 GEHRAKRI

-558 KFYKEKD
+558 KFYTAKD
-565 ELFTILDEL
+565 EIFNILDEL

-605 FRREFPDMVD
+605 FRREFPDLVE

-638 KEDDHSLRMA
+638 KGDNHSLRMA
-648 VDHFKEMLKMQPDMK
+648 VDHFKKMLKIKPDMK
-663 PVYLQLGI
+663 QVYLQLGI
-671 CYRKLCQV
+671 CYRNLIQV

-698 EELFELKLEKL
+698 EELFELKLDKL
-709 KFIVMNNRLEEAMP
+709 KFIVMNNRFEEAMP

-729 YTHPESQMAGALLTQ
+729 YTHPENQMAGALLTQ

-752 HTEGNFQK
+752 HAEENFQK
-760 AHQRLDEYFAEVNEL
+760 AHQRLDEYFAEANEL

-783 KSGKDP
+783 KEGKDT

-830 AVGPFFRAYAYYED
+830 AMGPFFRAYAYYVE
-844 KDQDV
+844 KDENV
-849 FFEVLREDYKWLK
+849 FFEALKEDYKWLK
-862 NYGCSFT
+862 NYGCSYT
-869 DIMII
+869 DLMII

-881 HQQSQEELKKYA
+881 HQQSQEEIKKYA

>member
-7 LSEESNNSE
+7 LSEESNN
-16 NEANNPENEA
+16 PEEVLA
-26 NNSENEPLD
+26 
-35 QKELLEDVAE
+35 QKELLEDVVE

-59 PMLFAIIK
+59 PMLFAIVK
-67 NCPNQQ
+67 NSPNHQ

-87 IANLSLF
+87 IASLSLF
-94 QRKKMS
+94 QRKKIS
-100 SVMLGF
+100 TEMLGF
-106 LKQDAKAIK
+106 LKLDAKAVK
-115 EFEIPETTPETRAK
+115 EFKIPETTPEGRAK

-137 LDQFLVDV
+137 LDQFLVDI
-145 EMDIRSELGVFKD
+145 EMDIRSEQGIFKD
-158 LKKKGEEIDVKEV
+158 LKKQGEEIDIKEV

-200 ATLYQ
+200 ARLYQ
-205 EWEECREKIF
+205 EWEEYREKIF
-215 GRFVSSGHWNDE
+215 DRFVSSGYWNDE
-227 ERAEVKDTILS
+227 ERAVVKDTILS

-270 DIYRQTDDDE
+270 DIYRLADDDE

-291 VSMNSS
+291 VSTNCG
-297 CYEQHPDFLS
+297 CYEQQPDFRS

-315 CKNDSDLLAE
+315 CKNDQDLLAE

-350 MSSLSKRFLGD
+350 MASLSKRFLGD
-361 LKNKVADLLE
+361 LKDKVANLLE
-371 ADEDMRN
+371 ADEDMQN
-378 IFGVEDDEETS
+378 IFEIDEDEETS
-389 DEESPIRSVDINTD
+389 EESPIRSVDINTD
-403 EDGDP
+403 EDGIPNLD
-408 ALNVG
+408 VDM
-413 VDSPLSMDEMMD
+413 DSPLSMDEMMD

-518 EDGSKPA
+518 GDGSEPA

-538 EEHRAKRI
+538 GEHRAKRI

-558 KFYKEKD
+558 KFYTAKD
-565 ELFTILDEL
+565 EIFNILDEL

-605 FRREFPDMVD
+605 FRREFPDLVE

-638 KEDDHSLRMA
+638 KGDNHSLCMA
-648 VDHFKEMLKMQPDMK
+648 VDHFKKMLKIKPDMK
-663 PVYLQLGI
+663 QVYLQLGI
-671 CYRKLCQV
+671 CYRNLIQV

-698 EELFELKLEKL
+698 EELFELKLDKL
-709 KFIVMNNRLEEAMP
+709 KFIVMNNRFEEAMP

-729 YTHPESQMAGALLTQ
+729 YTHPENQMAGALLTQ

-752 HTEGNFQK
+752 HAEENFQK

-783 KSGKDP
+783 KEGKDT

-798 LFFKMMKNDKAAEA
+798 LFFKMMKNDKLAEA

-830 AVGPFFRAYAYYED
+830 AMGPFFRAYAYYVE
-844 KDQDV
+844 KDENV
-849 FFEVLREDYKWLK
+849 FFEALKEDYKWLK
-862 NYGCSFT
+862 NYGCSYT
-869 DIMII
+869 DLMII

-881 HQQSQEELKKYA
+881 HQKSQEEIKKYA

>member
-7 LSEESNNSE
+7 LSEESNSQE
-16 NEANNPENEA
+16 EV
-26 NNSENEPLD
+26 LD
-35 QKELLEDVAE
+35 QDFLLEKVDE
-45 IRQMIHQQRFAECN
+45 MRDLIHQQRFAECK
-59 PMLFAIIK
+59 PMLVAIFE
-67 NCPNQQ
+67 NCPNHKQ
-73 PYIHR
+73 YMRR
-78 LVQGLLSTV
+78 LMHGLLTTV
-87 IANLSLF
+87 LANMSLL
-94 QRKKMS
+94 QRKKLPDD
-100 SVMLGF
+100 MLGI
-106 LKQDAKAIK
+106 LKQYVKPSEELD
-115 EFEIPETTPETRAK
+115 IPEMTPEARTKFVFGA
-129 LVSEAISE
+129 VSE
-137 LDQFLVDV
+137 LDQLLEDI
-145 EMDIRSELGVFKD
+145 EMDIRSEQGIFKD
-158 LKKKGEEIDVKEV
+158 LKKQGEAIDIKEV
-171 KPTLEK
+171 KSTLEK

-200 ATLYQ
+200 ARLYQ
-205 EWEECREKIF
+205 EWEEYREKIF
-215 GRFVSSGHWNDE
+215 DRFVSSGYWNDE
-227 ERAEVKDTILS
+227 ERAAVKDTILS

-270 DIYRQTDDDE
+270 DIYRQTDDDD

-297 CYEQHPDFLS
+297 YCEQHPDFRS

-350 MSSLSKRFLGD
+350 MASLSKRFLGD
-361 LKNKVADLLE
+361 LKNKVADLLD

-378 IFGVEDDEETS
+378 LFGIDEDEETS
-389 DEESPIRSVDINTD
+389 EEESPIRSVDINTD
-403 EDGDP
+403 EDGVDN
-408 ALNVG
+408 LNVD

-432 PQFKMLRDQTEFF
+432 PQFKMLRDQTDFF

-457 KNPHITEALGFVDEK
+457 KNPHVTEALGFVDEK

-496 IVSHPNEIPE
+496 IISHPNEIPE

-518 EDGSKPA
+518 GDGSEPA

-538 EEHRAKRI
+538 GEHRAKRI

-605 FRREFPDMVD
+605 FRREFPDMVE

-648 VDHFKEMLKMQPDMK
+648 VDHFKKMLKIKPDMK
-663 PVYLQLGI
+663 QVYLQLGI
-671 CYRKLCQV
+671 CYRNLIQV

-698 EELFELKLEKL
+698 EELFELKLDKL
-709 KFIVMNNRLEEAMP
+709 KFIVMNNRFEEAMP

-729 YTHPESQMAGALLTQ
+729 YTHPENQMAGALLTQ

-752 HTEGNFQK
+752 HAEENFQK

-783 KSGKDP
+783 KSGKDT

-798 LFFKMMKNDKAAEA
+798 LFFKMMKNDKLAEA
-812 YNNYSLGLLALIE
+812 YNNYSQGLLALIE

-830 AVGPFFRAYAYYED
+830 ALEPFFRAYAYYVE
-844 KDQDV
+844 KDEDV
-849 FFEVLREDYKWLK
+849 FFEALKEDYKWLK
-862 NYGCSFT
+862 NYGCSYT
-869 DIMII
+869 DLMII

-881 HQQSQEELKKYA
+881 HQQTEDELKKYA

>member
-7 LSEESNNSE
+7 LSEESNN
-16 NEANNPENEA
+16 PEEV
-26 NNSENEPLD
+26 LD
-35 QKELLEDVAE
+35 QDELLEKIDE
-45 IRQMIHQQRFAECN
+45 MRQLIHQQRFTECKPLLVAVFTPLPSN
-59 PMLFAIIK
+59 K
-67 NCPNQQ
+67 QYVN
-73 PYIHR
+73 R
-78 LVQGLLSTV
+78 LLQSLLTALA
-87 IANLSLF
+87 ANMSLF
-94 QRKKMS
+94 QRKKIPDG
-100 SVMLGF
+100 VFGF
-106 LKQDAKAIK
+106 PLQHIK
-115 EFEIPETTPETRAK
+115 SFEELDIPEMTPETRAK
-129 LVSEAISE
+129 YISSAISG
-137 LDQFLVDV
+137 LDQLLEDI

-158 LKKKGEEIDVKEV
+158 LKKQGEEIDIKEV

-200 ATLYQ
+200 ARLYQ
-205 EWEECREKIF
+205 EWEEYREKIF
-215 GRFVSSGHWNDE
+215 DRFVSSGYWNDE
-227 ERAEVKDTILS
+227 ECAVVKDTILS

-270 DIYRQTDDDE
+270 DIYRLADDDE

-291 VSMNSS
+291 VSTNCG
-297 CYEQHPDFLS
+297 CYEQQPDFRS

-350 MSSLSKRFLGD
+350 MASLSKRFLGD
-361 LKNKVADLLE
+361 LKDKVANLLE

-378 IFGVEDDEETS
+378 IFGIEDDEETS
-389 DEESPIRSVDINTD
+389 EESPIRSVDINTD
-403 EDGDP
+403 EDGIPNLD
-408 ALNVG
+408 VDM
-413 VDSPLSMDEMMD
+413 DSPLSMDEMMD

-496 IVSHPNEIPE
+496 IISHPNEIPE

-518 EDGSKPA
+518 GDGSEPA

-538 EEHRAKRI
+538 GEHRAKRI

-605 FRREFPDMVD
+605 FRREFPDLVE

-628 HFMKGWVCMQ
+628 HFMMGWVCMQ
-638 KEDDHSLRMA
+638 KGDDHSLRMA
-648 VDHFKEMLKMQPDMK
+648 VDHFKKMLKIKPDMK
-663 PVYLQLGI
+663 QVYLQLGI
-671 CYRKLCQV
+671 CYRNLIQV

-698 EELFELKLEKL
+698 EELFELKLDKL
-709 KFIVMNNRLEEAMP
+709 KFIVMNNRFEEAMP

-729 YTHPESQMAGALLTQ
+729 YTHPENQMAGALLTQ

-752 HTEGNFQK
+752 HAEENFQK
-760 AHQRLDEYFAEVNEL
+760 AHQRLDEYFAEANEL

-783 KSGKDP
+783 KEGKDT

-830 AVGPFFRAYAYYED
+830 AMGPFFRAYAYYVE
-844 KDQDV
+844 KDENV
-849 FFEVLREDYKWLK
+849 FFEALKEDYKWLK
-862 NYGCSFT
+862 NYGCSYT
-869 DIMII
+869 DLMII

-881 HQQSQEELKKYA
+881 HQKSQEEIKKYA